1 MKKRMVIDIMN
12 LYEYKEIL
20 ENINII
26 VIFSIPII
34 SLILYTLNQRK
45 VMLLEFAIYIGELFI
60 YLYLNRYIIIGNI
73 NLISMILIL
82 KFIIILTIKEKLKIN
97 NFLYK
102 FILILGLLYIWNIK
116 VEYSILI
123 NIILNIILLKY
134 SIIDCIKVFNKELL
148 DNKHDLNEKKL
159 YIKEVKKK
167 IKSEKELQ
175 KNYKDEILGVSNK
188 IGKSIEESDIPIF
201 ILDINKEFIYS
212 NESFNQQMEDYK
224 EDRIDIS
231 KYLQFKFP
239 KYKNLIDEIKKVAT
253 ESRGSLNI
261 KSYDGKI
268 YRLGCTTDT
277 IDERPVIICILKDIT
292 QTTLIQNKLEESENM
307 YKNLM
312 DVLNEGVIIHDDK
325 NIKYIN
331 DKGLEIL
338 DINISEKEIY
348 IEDIKNTVS
357 KKFKER
363 FLSNI
368 QLVISE
374 KEEKVINKIELING
388 RIVELVTTNIKLNEE
403 DLLISIVIDIT
414 ELENTI
420 MNIEQSEKTYKLLL
434 QTLPEGI
441 VIVNPTTNKHIYR
454 NEASIRMLKTIGLDK
469 LNESI
474 KTYLKEENYGEFRRF
489 TVDKLNNIDISIAI
503 VKREEEGTLIVVFRM
518 LDCEFKTIQ
527 LEKELNR
534 IKEKN
539 KFKTEFLSNVAYDI
553 KKPINTIFEANNNLI
568 ESKGKYK
575 SENINNHTRL
585 VKQNCYRLIK
595 LLNNVEYVSRIDNG
609 TCTLELR
616 KCDIVKLLENI
627 VKISRAYTDKKG
639 IDISFKSDVNKKI
652 LVLDTDKV
660 EKIILSILSN
670 AIKFTDTGGKIDIN
684 LYIENEQVC
693 ISIKDTGIGIPKDKT
708 EIIFENF
715 EQLDTTLSRGCEG
728 TGMGLSVVKKLANL
742 NNIKIDVESE
752 LNKGSE
758 FKIILPNN
766 ILSKNIK
773 LQDKFTQ
780 NEKIEIEFSDIYL
793 NLTS

>member
-1 MKKRMVIDIMN
+1 MVINIMN
-12 LYEYKEIL
+12 LYKYKEIL

-34 SLILYTLNQRK
+34 SLILYTLNKRK
-45 VMLLEFAIYIGELFI
+45 VMILENLIYIGEFFI
-60 YLYLNRYIIIGNI
+60 YLYLNSYIIIGNI
-73 NLISMILIL
+73 NLISVILIL
-82 KFIIILTIKEKLKIN
+82 KFVIILTLKEKLKIN

-102 FILILGLLYIWNIK
+102 FILILGLLYICNIK

-123 NIILNIILLKY
+123 NIILNIIILKC
-134 SIIDCIKVFNKELL
+134 SIIDCIKLFNKELL
-148 DNKHDLNEKKL
+148 DNRHDLNQKKS

-188 IGKSIEESDIPIF
+188 ISKSIEESDIPIF
-201 ILDINKEFIYS
+201 ILDINKKFIYS
-212 NESFNQQMEDYK
+212 NEAFNMLIQDYK
-224 EDRIDIS
+224 NKENRIDIS

-239 KYKNLIDEIKKVAT
+239 KYKNLMDEIKKIAT
-253 ESRGSLNI
+253 EARGNLNI

-268 YRLGCTTDT
+268 YRLECITDI
-277 IDERPVIICILKDIT
+277 IDERPVIVCILKDIT

-312 DVLNEGVIIHDDK
+312 DVLNEGVIIHDNK

-338 DINISEKEIY
+338 DINIGKKEIF
-348 IEDIKNTVS
+348 IEDIKNIVS
-357 KKFKER
+357 KKFREK

-368 QLVISE
+368 QLVISR

-388 RIVELVTTNIKLNEE
+388 RIVELVTTNIKLNDE

-441 VIVNPTTNKHIYR
+441 VIVNPTTKKHIYR
-454 NEASIRMLKTIGLDK
+454 NEASIRMLKTIGLEK

-474 KTYLKEENYGEFRRF
+474 KTYLKEENYGNFRRF
-489 TVDKLNNIDISIAI
+489 TIDKLNNVDISLAI
-503 VKREEEGTLIVVFRM
+503 VKREEEGSLIVVFRM
-518 LDCEFKTIQ
+518 LDCEFKSIQ

-553 KKPINTIFEANNNLI
+553 KKPINKIFETNNNLI
-568 ESKGKYK
+568 ENKGKYN

-585 VKQNCYRLIK
+585 VKQNCYRLIR
-595 LLNNVEYVSRIDNG
+595 LLSNVEYVSRIDNG

-616 KCDIVKLLENI
+616 KCDIVKLVENI
-627 VKISRAYTDKKG
+627 VKISKTYTDKKG
-639 IDISFKSDVNKKI
+639 IDISFKSEVNKKI
-652 LVLDTDKV
+652 LSLDIDKV
-660 EKIILSILSN
+660 EKIILNILSN

-684 LYIENEQVC
+684 LYMQNEQVC

-708 EIIFENF
+708 EVIFENF

-742 NNIKIDVESE
+742 NNIKINVESE

-758 FKIILPNN
+758 FIITLPNN
-766 ILSKNIK
+766 IVSKNIK
-773 LQDKFTQ
+773 LQDKFAQ
-780 NEKIEIEFSDIYL
+780 DEKIDIEFSDIYL

>member
-1 MKKRMVIDIMN
+1 MN
-12 LYEYKEIL
+12 LYKYKEIL

-34 SLILYTLNQRK
+34 SLILYTLNKRK
-45 VMLLEFAIYIGELFI
+45 VMILENLIYIGEFFI
-60 YLYLNRYIIIGNI
+60 YLYLNSYIIIGNI

-82 KFIIILTIKEKLKIN
+82 KFVIILTLKEKLKIN

-102 FILILGLLYIWNIK
+102 FILILGLLYVCNIK

-123 NIILNIILLKY
+123 NIILNIIILKC
-134 SIIDCIKVFNKELL
+134 SIIDCIKLFNKELL
-148 DNKHDLNEKKL
+148 DNRHDLNQKKS

-188 IGKSIEESDIPIF
+188 ISKSIEESDISIF
-201 ILDINKEFIYS
+201 ILDINKKFIYS
-212 NESFNQQMEDYK
+212 NEAFNMLIQDYK
-224 EDRIDIS
+224 NKENRIDIS

-239 KYKNLIDEIKKVAT
+239 KYKNLMDEIKKIVT
-253 ESRGSLNI
+253 EARGNLNI

-268 YRLGCTTDT
+268 YRLECITDI
-277 IDERPVIICILKDIT
+277 IDERPVIVCILKDIT

-312 DVLNEGVIIHDDK
+312 DVLNEGVIIHDNK

-338 DINISEKEIY
+338 DINIGKKEIF
-348 IEDIKNTVS
+348 IEDIKNIVS
-357 KKFKER
+357 KKFREK

-368 QLVISE
+368 QLVISR

-388 RIVELVTTNIKLNEE
+388 RIVELVTTNIKLNDE

-441 VIVNPTTNKHIYR
+441 VIVNPTTKKHIYR
-454 NEASIRMLKTIGLDK
+454 NEASIRMLKTIGLEK

-474 KTYLKEENYGEFRRF
+474 KTYLKEENYGNFRRF
-489 TVDKLNNIDISIAI
+489 TIDKLNNVDISLAI
-503 VKREEEGTLIVVFRM
+503 VKREEEGSLIVVFRM
-518 LDCEFKTIQ
+518 LDCEFKSIQ

-553 KKPINTIFEANNNLI
+553 KKPINKIFETNNNLI
-568 ESKGKYK
+568 ENKGKYN

-585 VKQNCYRLIK
+585 VKQNCYRLIR
-595 LLNNVEYVSRIDNG
+595 LLNNIEYVSRIDNG

-627 VKISRAYTDKKG
+627 VKISKTYTDKKG
-639 IDISFKSDVNKKI
+639 IDISFKSEVNKKI
-652 LVLDTDKV
+652 LSLDIDKV
-660 EKIILSILSN
+660 EKIILNILSN
-670 AIKFTDTGGKIDIN
+670 AIKFTDTGGRIDIN
-684 LYIENEQVC
+684 LYMENEQVC

-708 EIIFENF
+708 EVIFENF

-742 NNIKIDVESE
+742 NNIKINVESE

-758 FKIILPNN
+758 FIITLPNN
-766 ILSKNIK
+766 IVSKNIK
-773 LQDKFTQ
+773 LQDKFAQ
-780 NEKIEIEFSDIYL
+780 DEKIDIEFSDIYL

>member
-1 MKKRMVIDIMN
+1 MN
-12 LYEYKEIL
+12 LYKYKEIL

-34 SLILYTLNQRK
+34 SLILYTLNKRK
-45 VMLLEFAIYIGELFI
+45 VMILENLIYIGEFFI
-60 YLYLNRYIIIGNI
+60 YLYLNSYIIIGNI
-73 NLISMILIL
+73 NLISVILIL
-82 KFIIILTIKEKLKIN
+82 KFVIILTLKEKLKIN

-102 FILILGLLYIWNIK
+102 FILILGLLYVCNIK

-123 NIILNIILLKY
+123 NIILNIIILKC
-134 SIIDCIKVFNKELL
+134 SIIDCIKLFNKELL
-148 DNKHDLNEKKL
+148 DNRHDLNQKKS

-188 IGKSIEESDIPIF
+188 ISKSIEESDIPIF
-201 ILDINKEFIYS
+201 ILDINKKFIYS
-212 NESFNQQMEDYK
+212 NEAFNMLIQDYK
-224 EDRIDIS
+224 NKENRIDIS

-239 KYKNLIDEIKKVAT
+239 KYKNLMDEIKKIAT
-253 ESRGSLNI
+253 EARGNLNI

-268 YRLGCTTDT
+268 YRLECITDI
-277 IDERPVIICILKDIT
+277 IDERPVIVCILKDIT

-312 DVLNEGVIIHDDK
+312 DVLNEGVIIHDNK

-338 DINISEKEIY
+338 DINIGKKEIF
-348 IEDIKNTVS
+348 IEDIKNIVS
-357 KKFKER
+357 KKFREK

-368 QLVISE
+368 QLVISR

-388 RIVELVTTNIKLNEE
+388 RIVELVTTNIKLNDE

-441 VIVNPTTNKHIYR
+441 VIVNPTTKKHIYR
-454 NEASIRMLKTIGLDK
+454 NEASIRMLKTIGLEK

-474 KTYLKEENYGEFRRF
+474 KTYLKEENYGNFRRF
-489 TVDKLNNIDISIAI
+489 TIDKLNNVDISLAI
-503 VKREEEGTLIVVFRM
+503 VKREEEGSLIVVFRM
-518 LDCEFKTIQ
+518 LDCEFKSTQ

-553 KKPINTIFEANNNLI
+553 KKPINKIFETNNNLI
-568 ESKGKYK
+568 ENKGKYN

-585 VKQNCYRLIK
+585 VKQNCYRLIR
-595 LLNNVEYVSRIDNG
+595 LLSNVEYVSRIDNG

-627 VKISRAYTDKKG
+627 VKISKTYTDKKG
-639 IDISFKSDVNKKI
+639 IDISFKSEVNKKI
-652 LVLDTDKV
+652 LYLDIDKV
-660 EKIILSILSN
+660 EKIILNILSN
-670 AIKFTDTGGKIDIN
+670 AIKFTDTGGRIDIN
-684 LYIENEQVC
+684 LYMENEQVC

-708 EIIFENF
+708 EVIFENF

-742 NNIKIDVESE
+742 NNIKINVESE

-758 FKIILPNN
+758 FIITLPNN
-766 ILSKNIK
+766 IVSKNIK
-773 LQDKFTQ
+773 LQDKFAQ
-780 NEKIEIEFSDIYL
+780 DEKIDIEFSDIYL

>member
-1 MKKRMVIDIMN
+1 MVINIMN
-12 LYEYKEIL
+12 LYKYKEIL

-34 SLILYTLNQRK
+34 SLILYTLNKRK
-45 VMLLEFAIYIGELFI
+45 VMILENLIYIGEFFI
-60 YLYLNRYIIIGNI
+60 YLYLNSYIIIGNI

-82 KFIIILTIKEKLKIN
+82 KFVIILTLKEKLKIN

-102 FILILGLLYIWNIK
+102 FILILGLLYVCNIK

-123 NIILNIILLKY
+123 NIILNIIILKC
-134 SIIDCIKVFNKELL
+134 SIIDCIKLFNKELL
-148 DNKHDLNEKKL
+148 DNRHDLNQKKS

-188 IGKSIEESDIPIF
+188 ISKSIEESDIPIF
-201 ILDINKEFIYS
+201 ILDINKKFIYS
-212 NESFNQQMEDYK
+212 NEAFNMLIQDYK
-224 EDRIDIS
+224 NKENRIDIS

-239 KYKNLIDEIKKVAT
+239 KYKNLMDEIKKIAT
-253 ESRGSLNI
+253 EARGNLNI

-268 YRLGCTTDT
+268 YRLECITDI
-277 IDERPVIICILKDIT
+277 IDERPVIVCILKDIT

-312 DVLNEGVIIHDDK
+312 DVLNEGVIIHDNK

-338 DINISEKEIY
+338 DINIGKKEIF
-348 IEDIKNTVS
+348 IEDIKNIVS
-357 KKFKER
+357 KKFREK

-368 QLVISE
+368 QLVISR

-388 RIVELVTTNIKLNEE
+388 RIVELVTTNIKLNAE

-441 VIVNPTTNKHIYR
+441 VIVNPTTKKHIYR
-454 NEASIRMLKTIGLDK
+454 NEASIRMLKTIGLEK

-474 KTYLKEENYGEFRRF
+474 KTYLKEENYGNFRRF
-489 TVDKLNNIDISIAI
+489 TIDKLNNVDISLAI
-503 VKREEEGTLIVVFRM
+503 VKREEEGSLIVVFRM
-518 LDCEFKTIQ
+518 LDCEFKSIQ

-553 KKPINTIFEANNNLI
+553 KKPINKIFETNNNLI
-568 ESKGKYK
+568 ENKGKYN

-585 VKQNCYRLIK
+585 VKQNCYRLIR
-595 LLNNVEYVSRIDNG
+595 LLNNIEYVSRIDNG

-627 VKISRAYTDKKG
+627 VKISKTYTDKKG
-639 IDISFKSDVNKKI
+639 IDISFKSEVNKKI
-652 LVLDTDKV
+652 LSLDIDKV
-660 EKIILSILSN
+660 EKIILNILSN

-684 LYIENEQVC
+684 LYMQNEQVC

-708 EIIFENF
+708 EVIFENF

-742 NNIKIDVESE
+742 NNIKINVESE

-758 FKIILPNN
+758 FIITLPNN
-766 ILSKNIK
+766 IVSKNIK
-773 LQDKFTQ
+773 LQDKFAQ
-780 NEKIEIEFSDIYL
+780 DEKIDIEFSDIYL

>member
-1 MKKRMVIDIMN
+1 MN
-12 LYEYKEIL
+12 LYKYKEIL

-34 SLILYTLNQRK
+34 SLILYTLNKRK
-45 VMLLEFAIYIGELFI
+45 VMILENLIYIGEFFI

-82 KFIIILTIKEKLKIN
+82 KFVIILTLKEKLKIN

-102 FILILGLLYIWNIK
+102 FILILGLLYVCNIK

-123 NIILNIILLKY
+123 NIILNIIILKC
-134 SIIDCIKVFNKELL
+134 SIIDCIKLFNKELL
-148 DNKHDLNEKKL
+148 DNRHDLNQKKS

-188 IGKSIEESDIPIF
+188 ISKSIEESDIPIF
-201 ILDINKEFIYS
+201 ILDINKKFIYS
-212 NESFNQQMEDYK
+212 NEAFNMLIQDYK
-224 EDRIDIS
+224 NKENRIDIS

-239 KYKNLIDEIKKVAT
+239 KYKNLMDEIKKIVT
-253 ESRGSLNI
+253 EARGNLNI

-268 YRLGCTTDT
+268 YRLECITDI
-277 IDERPVIICILKDIT
+277 IDERLVIVCILKDIT

-312 DVLNEGVIIHDDK
+312 DVLNEGVIIHDNK

-338 DINISEKEIY
+338 DINISKKEIF
-348 IEDIKNTVS
+348 IEDIKNIVS
-357 KKFKER
+357 KKFREK

-368 QLVISE
+368 QLVISR

-388 RIVELVTTNIKLNEE
+388 RIVELVTTNIKLNAE

-441 VIVNPTTNKHIYR
+441 VIVNPTTKKHIYR
-454 NEASIRMLKTIGLDK
+454 NEASIRMLKTIGLEK

-474 KTYLKEENYGEFRRF
+474 KTYLKEENYGNFRRF
-489 TVDKLNNIDISIAI
+489 TIDKLNNVDISLAI
-503 VKREEEGTLIVVFRM
+503 VKREEEGSLIVVFRM
-518 LDCEFKTIQ
+518 LDCEFKSIQ

-553 KKPINTIFEANNNLI
+553 KKPINKIFETNNNLI
-568 ESKGKYK
+568 ENKGKYN

-585 VKQNCYRLIK
+585 VKQNCYRLIR
-595 LLNNVEYVSRIDNG
+595 LLNNIEYVSRIDNG

-627 VKISRAYTDKKG
+627 VKISKTYTDKKG
-639 IDISFKSDVNKKI
+639 IDISFKSEVNKKI
-652 LVLDTDKV
+652 LSLDIDKV
-660 EKIILSILSN
+660 EKIILNILSN
-670 AIKFTDTGGKIDIN
+670 AIKFTDTGGRIDIN
-684 LYIENEQVC
+684 LYMENEQVC

-708 EIIFENF
+708 EVIFENF

-742 NNIKIDVESE
+742 NNIKINVESE

-758 FKIILPNN
+758 FIITLPNN
-766 ILSKNIK
+766 IVSKNIK
-773 LQDKFTQ
+773 LQDKFAQ
-780 NEKIEIEFSDIYL
+780 DEKIDIEFSDIYL

>member
-1 MKKRMVIDIMN
+1 MVINIMN
-12 LYEYKEIL
+12 LYKYKEIL

-34 SLILYTLNQRK
+34 SLILYTLNKRK
-45 VMLLEFAIYIGELFI
+45 VMILENLIYIGEFFI
-60 YLYLNRYIIIGNI
+60 YLYLNSYIIIGNI
-73 NLISMILIL
+73 NLIIMILIL
-82 KFIIILTIKEKLKIN
+82 KFVIILTLKEKLKIN

-102 FILILGLLYIWNIK
+102 FILILGLLYVCNIK

-123 NIILNIILLKY
+123 NIILNIIILKC
-134 SIIDCIKVFNKELL
+134 SIIDCIKLFNKELL
-148 DNKHDLNEKKL
+148 DNRHDLNQKKS

-188 IGKSIEESDIPIF
+188 ISKSIEESDIPIF
-201 ILDINKEFIYS
+201 ILDINKKFIYS
-212 NESFNQQMEDYK
+212 NEAFNMLIQDYK
-224 EDRIDIS
+224 NKENRIDIS

-239 KYKNLIDEIKKVAT
+239 KYKNLMDEIKKIAT
-253 ESRGSLNI
+253 EARGNLNI

-268 YRLGCTTDT
+268 YRLECITDI
-277 IDERPVIICILKDIT
+277 IDERPVIVCILKDIT

-312 DVLNEGVIIHDDK
+312 DVLNEGVIIHDNK

-338 DINISEKEIY
+338 DINIGKKEIF
-348 IEDIKNTVS
+348 IEDIKNIVS
-357 KKFKER
+357 KKFREK

-368 QLVISE
+368 QLVISR

-388 RIVELVTTNIKLNEE
+388 RIVELVTTNIKLNDE

-441 VIVNPTTNKHIYR
+441 VIVNPTTKKHIYR
-454 NEASIRMLKTIGLDK
+454 NEASIRMLKTIGLEK

-474 KTYLKEENYGEFRRF
+474 KTYLKEENYGNFRRF
-489 TVDKLNNIDISIAI
+489 TIDKLNNVDISLAI
-503 VKREEEGTLIVVFRM
+503 VKREEEGSLIVVFRM
-518 LDCEFKTIQ
+518 LDCEFKSIQ

-553 KKPINTIFEANNNLI
+553 KKPINKIFETNNNLI
-568 ESKGKYK
+568 ENKGKYN

-585 VKQNCYRLIK
+585 VKQNCYRLIR
-595 LLNNVEYVSRIDNG
+595 LLNNIEYVSRIDNG

-627 VKISRAYTDKKG
+627 VKISKTYTDKKG
-639 IDISFKSDVNKKI
+639 IDISFKSEVNKKI
-652 LVLDTDKV
+652 LSLDIDKV
-660 EKIILSILSN
+660 EKIILNILSN
-670 AIKFTDTGGKIDIN
+670 AIKFTDTGGRIDIN
-684 LYIENEQVC
+684 LYMENEQVC

-708 EIIFENF
+708 EVIFENF

-742 NNIKIDVESE
+742 NNIKINVESE

-758 FKIILPNN
+758 FIITLPNN
-766 ILSKNIK
+766 IVSKNIK
-773 LQDKFTQ
+773 LQDKFAQ
-780 NEKIEIEFSDIYL
+780 DEKIDIEFSDIYL

>member
-1 MKKRMVIDIMN
+1 MN
-12 LYEYKEIL
+12 LYKYKEIL

-26 VIFSIPII
+26 VIFSLPII
-34 SLILYTLNQRK
+34 SLILYTLNKRK
-45 VMLLEFAIYIGELFI
+45 VMILENLIYIGEFFI
-60 YLYLNRYIIIGNI
+60 YLYLNSYIIIGNI

-82 KFIIILTIKEKLKIN
+82 KFVIILTLKEKLKIN

-102 FILILGLLYIWNIK
+102 FILILGLLYVCNIK

-123 NIILNIILLKY
+123 NIILNIIILKC
-134 SIIDCIKVFNKELL
+134 SIIDCIKLFNKELL
-148 DNKHDLNEKKL
+148 DNRHDLNQKKS

-188 IGKSIEESDIPIF
+188 ISKSIEESDIPIF
-201 ILDINKEFIYS
+201 ILDINKKFIYS
-212 NESFNQQMEDYK
+212 NEAFNMLIQDYK
-224 EDRIDIS
+224 NKENRIDIS

-239 KYKNLIDEIKKVAT
+239 KYKNLMDEIKKIVT
-253 ESRGSLNI
+253 EARGNLNI

-268 YRLGCTTDT
+268 YRLECITDI
-277 IDERPVIICILKDIT
+277 IDERLVIVCILKDIT

-312 DVLNEGVIIHDDK
+312 DVLNEGVIIHDNK

-338 DINISEKEIY
+338 DINISKKEIF
-348 IEDIKNTVS
+348 IEDIKNIVS
-357 KKFKER
+357 KKFREK

-368 QLVISE
+368 QLVISR

-388 RIVELVTTNIKLNEE
+388 RIVELVTTNIKLNAE

-441 VIVNPTTNKHIYR
+441 VIVNPTTKKHIYR
-454 NEASIRMLKTIGLDK
+454 NEASIRMLKTIGLEK

-474 KTYLKEENYGEFRRF
+474 KTYLKEENYGNFRRF
-489 TVDKLNNIDISIAI
+489 TIDKLNNVDISLAI
-503 VKREEEGTLIVVFRM
+503 VKREEEGSLIVVFRM
-518 LDCEFKTIQ
+518 LDCEFKSIQ

-553 KKPINTIFEANNNLI
+553 KKPINKIFETNNNLI
-568 ESKGKYK
+568 ENKGKYN

-585 VKQNCYRLIK
+585 VKQNCYRLIR
-595 LLNNVEYVSRIDNG
+595 LLNNIEYVSRIDNG

-627 VKISRAYTDKKG
+627 VKISKTYTDKKG
-639 IDISFKSDVNKKI
+639 IDISFKSEVNKKI
-652 LVLDTDKV
+652 LSLDIDKV
-660 EKIILSILSN
+660 EKIILNILSN
-670 AIKFTDTGGKIDIN
+670 AIKFTDTGGRIDIN
-684 LYIENEQVC
+684 LYMENEQVC

-708 EIIFENF
+708 EVIFENF

-742 NNIKIDVESE
+742 NNIKINVESE

-758 FKIILPNN
+758 FIITLPNN
-766 ILSKNIK
+766 IVSKNIK
-773 LQDKFTQ
+773 LQDKFAQ
-780 NEKIEIEFSDIYL
+780 DEKIDIEFSDIYL

>member
-1 MKKRMVIDIMN
+1 MVINIMN
-12 LYEYKEIL
+12 LYKYKEIL

-34 SLILYTLNQRK
+34 SLILYTLNKRK
-45 VMLLEFAIYIGELFI
+45 VMILENLIYIGEFFI
-60 YLYLNRYIIIGNI
+60 YLYLNSYIIIGNI

-82 KFIIILTIKEKLKIN
+82 KFVIILTLKEKLKIN

-102 FILILGLLYIWNIK
+102 FILILGLLYVCNIK

-123 NIILNIILLKY
+123 NIILNIIILKC
-134 SIIDCIKVFNKELL
+134 SIIDCIKLFNKELL
-148 DNKHDLNEKKL
+148 DNRHDLNQKKS

-188 IGKSIEESDIPIF
+188 ISKSIEESDIPIF
-201 ILDINKEFIYS
+201 ILDINKKFIYS
-212 NESFNQQMEDYK
+212 NEAFNMLIQDYK
-224 EDRIDIS
+224 NKENRIDIS

-239 KYKNLIDEIKKVAT
+239 KYKNLMDEIKKIAT
-253 ESRGSLNI
+253 EARGNLNI

-268 YRLGCTTDT
+268 YRLECITDI
-277 IDERPVIICILKDIT
+277 IDERLVIVCILKDIT

-312 DVLNEGVIIHDDK
+312 DVLNEGVIIHDNK

-338 DINISEKEIY
+338 DINIGKKEIF
-348 IEDIKNTVS
+348 IEDIKNIVS
-357 KKFKER
+357 KKFREK

-368 QLVISE
+368 QLVISR

-388 RIVELVTTNIKLNEE
+388 RIVELVTTNIKLNAE

-441 VIVNPTTNKHIYR
+441 VIVNPTTKKHIYR
-454 NEASIRMLKTIGLDK
+454 NEASIRMLKTIGLEK

-474 KTYLKEENYGEFRRF
+474 KTYLKEENYGNFRRF
-489 TVDKLNNIDISIAI
+489 TIDKLNNVDISLAI
-503 VKREEEGTLIVVFRM
+503 VKREEEGSLIVVFRM
-518 LDCEFKTIQ
+518 LDCEFKSIQ

-553 KKPINTIFEANNNLI
+553 KKPINKIFETNNNLI
-568 ESKGKYK
+568 ENKGKYN

-585 VKQNCYRLIK
+585 VKQNCYRLIR
-595 LLNNVEYVSRIDNG
+595 LLNNIEYVSRIDNG

-627 VKISRAYTDKKG
+627 VKISKTYTDKKG
-639 IDISFKSDVNKKI
+639 IDISFKSEVNKKI
-652 LVLDTDKV
+652 LSLDIDKV
-660 EKIILSILSN
+660 EKIILNILSN
-670 AIKFTDTGGKIDIN
+670 AIKFTDTGGRIDIN
-684 LYIENEQVC
+684 LYMENEQVC

-708 EIIFENF
+708 EVIFENF

-742 NNIKIDVESE
+742 NNIKINVESE

-758 FKIILPNN
+758 FIITLPNN
-766 ILSKNIK
+766 IVSKNIK
-773 LQDKFTQ
+773 LQDKFAQ
-780 NEKIEIEFSDIYL
+780 DEKIDIEFSDIYL

>member
-1 MKKRMVIDIMN
+1 MN
-12 LYEYKEIL
+12 LYKYKEIL

-34 SLILYTLNQRK
+34 SLILYTLNKRK
-45 VMLLEFAIYIGELFI
+45 VMILENLIYIGEFFI
-60 YLYLNRYIIIGNI
+60 YLYLNSYIIIGNI

-82 KFIIILTIKEKLKIN
+82 KFVIILTLKEKLKIN

-102 FILILGLLYIWNIK
+102 FILILGLLYVCNIK

-123 NIILNIILLKY
+123 NIILNIIILKC
-134 SIIDCIKVFNKELL
+134 SIIDCIKLFNKELL
-148 DNKHDLNEKKL
+148 DNRHDLNQKKS

-188 IGKSIEESDIPIF
+188 ISKSIEESDIPIF
-201 ILDINKEFIYS
+201 ILDINKKFIYS
-212 NESFNQQMEDYK
+212 NEAFNMLIQDYK
-224 EDRIDIS
+224 NKENRIDIS

-239 KYKNLIDEIKKVAT
+239 KYKNLMDEIKKIVT
-253 ESRGSLNI
+253 EARGNLNI

-268 YRLGCTTDT
+268 YRLECITDI
-277 IDERPVIICILKDIT
+277 IDERLVIVCILKDIT

-312 DVLNEGVIIHDDK
+312 DVLNEGVIIHDNK

-331 DKGLEIL
+331 DKGLGIL
-338 DINISEKEIY
+338 DINISKKEIF
-348 IEDIKNTVS
+348 IEDIKNIVS
-357 KKFKER
+357 KKFREK

-368 QLVISE
+368 QLVISR

-388 RIVELVTTNIKLNEE
+388 RIVELVTTNIKLNAE

-441 VIVNPTTNKHIYR
+441 VIVNPTTKKHIYR
-454 NEASIRMLKTIGLDK
+454 NEASIRMLKTIGLEK

-474 KTYLKEENYGEFRRF
+474 KNYLKEENYGNFRRF
-489 TVDKLNNIDISIAI
+489 TIDKLNNVDISLAI
-503 VKREEEGTLIVVFRM
+503 VKREEEGSLIVVFRM
-518 LDCEFKTIQ
+518 LDCEFKSIQ

-553 KKPINTIFEANNNLI
+553 KKPINKIFETNNNLI
-568 ESKGKYK
+568 ENKGKYN

-585 VKQNCYRLIK
+585 VKQNCYRLIR
-595 LLNNVEYVSRIDNG
+595 LLNNIEYVSRIDNG

-627 VKISRAYTDKKG
+627 VKISKTYTDKKG
-639 IDISFKSDVNKKI
+639 IDISFKSEVNKKI
-652 LVLDTDKV
+652 LSLDIDKV
-660 EKIILSILSN
+660 EKIILNILSN
-670 AIKFTDTGGKIDIN
+670 AIKFTDTGGRIDIN
-684 LYIENEQVC
+684 LYMENEQVC

-708 EIIFENF
+708 EVIFENF

-742 NNIKIDVESE
+742 NNIKINVESE

-758 FKIILPNN
+758 FIITLPNN
-766 ILSKNIK
+766 IVSKNIK
-773 LQDKFTQ
+773 LQDKFAQ
-780 NEKIEIEFSDIYL
+780 DEKIDIEFSDIYL

>member
-1 MKKRMVIDIMN
+1 MN
-12 LYEYKEIL
+12 LYKYKEII

-34 SLILYTLNQRK
+34 SLVLYKLNQRK
-45 VMLLEFAIYIGELFI
+45 MMLLEFMIYIGELIVYI
-60 YLYLNRYIIIGNI
+60 YLNSYIIIGNI
-73 NLISMILIL
+73 KLISIMLTLKFTIILIA
-82 KFIIILTIKEKLKIN
+82 KEKLKFN
-97 NFLYK
+97 NFLHK
-102 FILILGLLYIWNIK
+102 FILILGLLYICNIK
-116 VEYSILI
+116 VEHSILI
-123 NIILNIILLKY
+123 NIILNIIILKY
-134 SIIDCIKVFNKELL
+134 SIIDYIKVFNKELL
-148 DNKHDLNEKKL
+148 NNKYDLNQKKA
-159 YIKEVKKK
+159 YIKETKKQL
-167 IKSEKELQ
+167 KSEKEFQ
-175 KNYKDEILGVSNK
+175 KNYKDEILGVSHK
-188 IGKSIEESDIPIF
+188 INKSIEESDIPIF
-201 ILDINKEFIYS
+201 ILNINKEFIYS
-212 NESFNQQMEDYK
+212 NEPFNKLIEGYENK
-224 EDRIDIS
+224 GNSIDIS

-239 KYKNLIDEIKKVAT
+239 NYQNLIDEIKKVAT

-261 KSYDGKI
+261 KSYDKKI
-268 YRLGCTTDT
+268 YRLECTIDT
-277 IDERPVIICILKDIT
+277 IDEKSVIICILKDIT
-292 QTTLIQNKLEESENM
+292 QTTLIQNKLEESEKM

-312 DVLNEGVIIHDDK
+312 DVLNEGVIIHDSK

-331 DKGLEIL
+331 DKGLDIL
-338 DINISEKEIY
+338 GINISKKEIS
-348 IEDIKNTVS
+348 IEDIKSIIS
-357 KKFKER
+357 KKFRER

-374 KEEKVINKIELING
+374 KEEKIINKIELING
-388 RIVELVTTNIKLNEE
+388 RIIELVTTNIKLNEE

-414 ELENTI
+414 ELETTI
-420 MNIEQSEKTYKLLL
+420 MNIEQSEKTYKLLI

-441 VIVNPTTNKHIYR
+441 VIVNPMTNKHIYR

-489 TVDKLNNIDISIAI
+489 TIDKLNNIDISLAI
-503 VKREEEGTLIVVFRM
+503 VKRKEEGTLIVVFRM
-518 LDCEFKTIQ
+518 LDYEFKSMK
-527 LEKELNR
+527 LEKELN
-534 IKEKN
+534 IMKEKN

-553 KKPINTIFEANNNLI
+553 KKPINTIFETNNNLI
-568 ESKGKYK
+568 KNKVKYN

-595 LLNNVEYVSRIDNG
+595 LLNNIEYVSRVDNG

-627 VKISRAYTDKKG
+627 VKISREYTDRKG
-639 IDISFKSDVNKKI
+639 IDISFKSELNKKI
-652 LVLDTDKV
+652 LVLDTEKV
-660 EKIILSILSN
+660 EKIILNILSN
-670 AIKFTDTGGKIDIN
+670 AIKFTNVGGKIDIN

-693 ISIKDTGIGIPKDKT
+693 ISIKDTGIGIPKDKI
-708 EIIFENF
+708 EVIFENF
-715 EQLDTTLSRGCEG
+715 EQIDTTLSRGCEG

-742 NNIKIDVESE
+742 NNINISVESE

>member
-1 MKKRMVIDIMN
+1 MN
-12 LYEYKEIL
+12 LYKYKEIL

-34 SLILYTLNQRK
+34 SLILYTLNKRK
-45 VMLLEFAIYIGELFI
+45 VMILENLIYIGEFFI
-60 YLYLNRYIIIGNI
+60 YLYLNSYIIIGNI

-82 KFIIILTIKEKLKIN
+82 KFVIILTLKEKLKIN

-102 FILILGLLYIWNIK
+102 FILILGLLYVCNIK

-123 NIILNIILLKY
+123 NIILNIIILKC
-134 SIIDCIKVFNKELL
+134 SIIDCIKLSNKELL
-148 DNKHDLNEKKL
+148 DNRHDLNQKKS

-188 IGKSIEESDIPIF
+188 ISKSIEESDIPIF
-201 ILDINKEFIYS
+201 ILDINKKFIYS
-212 NESFNQQMEDYK
+212 NEAFNMLIQDYK
-224 EDRIDIS
+224 NKENRIDIS

-239 KYKNLIDEIKKVAT
+239 KYKNLMDEIKKIVT
-253 ESRGSLNI
+253 EARGNLNI

-268 YRLGCTTDT
+268 YRLECITDI
-277 IDERPVIICILKDIT
+277 IDERLVIVCILKDIT

-312 DVLNEGVIIHDDK
+312 DVLNEGVIIHDNK

-338 DINISEKEIY
+338 DINIGKKEIF
-348 IEDIKNTVS
+348 IEDIKNIVS
-357 KKFKER
+357 KKFREK

-368 QLVISE
+368 QLVISR

-388 RIVELVTTNIKLNEE
+388 RIVELVTTNIKLNDE

-441 VIVNPTTNKHIYR
+441 VIVNPTTKKHIYR
-454 NEASIRMLKTIGLDK
+454 NEASIRMLKTIGLEK

-474 KTYLKEENYGEFRRF
+474 KTYLKEENYGNFRRF
-489 TVDKLNNIDISIAI
+489 TIDKLNNVDISLAI
-503 VKREEEGTLIVVFRM
+503 VKREEEGSLIVVFRM
-518 LDCEFKTIQ
+518 LDCEFKSIQ

-553 KKPINTIFEANNNLI
+553 KKPINKIFETNNNLI
-568 ESKGKYK
+568 ENKGKYN

-585 VKQNCYRLIK
+585 VKQNCYRLIR
-595 LLNNVEYVSRIDNG
+595 LLNNIEYVSRIDNG

-627 VKISRAYTDKKG
+627 VKISKTYTDKKG
-639 IDISFKSDVNKKI
+639 IDISFKSEVNKKI
-652 LVLDTDKV
+652 LSLDIDKV
-660 EKIILSILSN
+660 EKIILNILSN
-670 AIKFTDTGGKIDIN
+670 AIKFTDTGGRIDIN
-684 LYIENEQVC
+684 LYMENEQVC

-708 EIIFENF
+708 EVIFENF

-742 NNIKIDVESE
+742 NNIKINVESE

-758 FKIILPNN
+758 FIITLPNN
-766 ILSKNIK
+766 IVSKNIK
-773 LQDKFTQ
+773 LQDKFAQ
-780 NEKIEIEFSDIYL
+780 DEKIDIEFSDIYL

>member
-1 MKKRMVIDIMN
+1 MVINIMN
-12 LYEYKEIL
+12 LYKYKEIL

-34 SLILYTLNQRK
+34 SLILYTLNKRK
-45 VMLLEFAIYIGELFI
+45 VMILENLIYIGEFFI
-60 YLYLNRYIIIGNI
+60 YLYLNSYIIIGNI
-73 NLISMILIL
+73 NLISVILIL
-82 KFIIILTIKEKLKIN
+82 KFVIILTLKEKLKIN

-102 FILILGLLYIWNIK
+102 FILILGLLYVCNIK

-123 NIILNIILLKY
+123 NIILNIIILKC
-134 SIIDCIKVFNKELL
+134 SIIDCIKLFNKELL
-148 DNKHDLNEKKL
+148 DNRHDLNQKKS

-188 IGKSIEESDIPIF
+188 ISKSIEESDIPIF
-201 ILDINKEFIYS
+201 ILDINKKFIYS
-212 NESFNQQMEDYK
+212 NEAFNMLIQDYK
-224 EDRIDIS
+224 NKENRIDIS

-239 KYKNLIDEIKKVAT
+239 KYKNLMDEIKKIAT
-253 ESRGSLNI
+253 EARGNLNI

-268 YRLGCTTDT
+268 YRLECITDI
-277 IDERPVIICILKDIT
+277 IDERPVIVCILKDIT

-312 DVLNEGVIIHDDK
+312 DVLNEGVIIHDNK

-338 DINISEKEIY
+338 DINIGKKEIF
-348 IEDIKNTVS
+348 IEDIKNIVS
-357 KKFKER
+357 KKFREK

-368 QLVISE
+368 QLVISR

-388 RIVELVTTNIKLNEE
+388 RIVELVTTNIKLNDE

-441 VIVNPTTNKHIYR
+441 VIVNPTTKKHIYR
-454 NEASIRMLKTIGLDK
+454 NEASIRMLKTIGLEK

-474 KTYLKEENYGEFRRF
+474 KTYLKEENYGNFRRF
-489 TVDKLNNIDISIAI
+489 TIDKLNNVDISLAI
-503 VKREEEGTLIVVFRM
+503 VKREEEGSLIVVFRM
-518 LDCEFKTIQ
+518 LDCEFKSIQ

-553 KKPINTIFEANNNLI
+553 KKPINKIFETNNNLI
-568 ESKGKYK
+568 ENKGKYN

-585 VKQNCYRLIK
+585 VKQNCYRLIR
-595 LLNNVEYVSRIDNG
+595 LLSNVEYVSRIDNG

-616 KCDIVKLLENI
+616 KCDIVKLVENI
-627 VKISRAYTDKKG
+627 VKISKTYTDKKG
-639 IDISFKSDVNKKI
+639 IDISFKSEVNKKI
-652 LVLDTDKV
+652 LSLDIDKV
-660 EKIILSILSN
+660 EKIILNILSN

-684 LYIENEQVC
+684 LYMHNEQVC

-708 EIIFENF
+708 EVIFENF

-742 NNIKIDVESE
+742 NNIKINVESE

-758 FKIILPNN
+758 FIITLPNN
-766 ILSKNIK
+766 IVSKNIK
-773 LQDKFTQ
+773 LQDKFAQ
-780 NEKIEIEFSDIYL
+780 DEKIDIEFSDIYL

>member
-1 MKKRMVIDIMN
+1 MN
-12 LYEYKEIL
+12 LYKYKEIL

-34 SLILYTLNQRK
+34 SLILYTLNKRK
-45 VMLLEFAIYIGELFI
+45 VMILENLIYIGEFFI
-60 YLYLNRYIIIGNI
+60 YLYLNSYIIIGNI

-82 KFIIILTIKEKLKIN
+82 KFVIILTLKEKLKIN

-102 FILILGLLYIWNIK
+102 IILILGLLYVCNIK

-123 NIILNIILLKY
+123 NIILNIIILKC
-134 SIIDCIKVFNKELL
+134 SIIDCIKLSNKELL
-148 DNKHDLNEKKL
+148 DNRHDLNQKKS

-188 IGKSIEESDIPIF
+188 ISKSIEESDIPIF
-201 ILDINKEFIYS
+201 ILDINKKFIYS
-212 NESFNQQMEDYK
+212 NEAFNMLIQDYK
-224 EDRIDIS
+224 NKENRIDIS

-239 KYKNLIDEIKKVAT
+239 KYKNLMDEIKKIAT
-253 ESRGSLNI
+253 EARGNLNI

-268 YRLGCTTDT
+268 YRLECITDI
-277 IDERPVIICILKDIT
+277 IDERPVIVCILKDIT

-312 DVLNEGVIIHDDK
+312 DVLNEGVIIHDNK

-338 DINISEKEIY
+338 DINIGKKEIF
-348 IEDIKNTVS
+348 IEDIKNIVS
-357 KKFKER
+357 KKFREK

-368 QLVISE
+368 QLVISR

-388 RIVELVTTNIKLNEE
+388 RIVELVTTNIKLNDE

-441 VIVNPTTNKHIYR
+441 VIVNPTTKKHIYR
-454 NEASIRMLKTIGLDK
+454 NEASIRMLKTIGLEK

-474 KTYLKEENYGEFRRF
+474 KTYLKEENYGNFRRF
-489 TVDKLNNIDISIAI
+489 TIDKLNNVDISLAI
-503 VKREEEGTLIVVFRM
+503 VKREEEGSLIVVFRM
-518 LDCEFKTIQ
+518 LDCEFKSTQ

-553 KKPINTIFEANNNLI
+553 KKPINKIFETNNNLI
-568 ESKGKYK
+568 ENKGKYN

-585 VKQNCYRLIK
+585 VKQNCYRLIR
-595 LLNNVEYVSRIDNG
+595 LLSNVEYVSRIDNG

-616 KCDIVKLLENI
+616 KCDIVKLVENI
-627 VKISRAYTDKKG
+627 VKISKTYTDKKG
-639 IDISFKSDVNKKI
+639 IDISFKSEVNKKI
-652 LVLDTDKV
+652 LSLDIDKV
-660 EKIILSILSN
+660 EKIILNILSN
-670 AIKFTDTGGKIDIN
+670 AIKFTDTGGRIDIN
-684 LYIENEQVC
+684 LYMHNEQVC

-708 EIIFENF
+708 EVIFENF

-742 NNIKIDVESE
+742 NNIKINVESE

-758 FKIILPNN
+758 FIITLPNN
-766 ILSKNIK
+766 IVSKNIK
-773 LQDKFTQ
+773 LQDKFAQ
-780 NEKIEIEFSDIYL
+780 DEKIDIEFSDIYL

>member
-1 MKKRMVIDIMN
+1 MN
-12 LYEYKEIL
+12 LYKYKEIL

-34 SLILYTLNQRK
+34 SLILYTLNKRK
-45 VMLLEFAIYIGELFI
+45 VMILENLIYIGEFFI
-60 YLYLNRYIIIGNI
+60 YLYLNSYIIIGNI
-73 NLISMILIL
+73 NLISVILIL
-82 KFIIILTIKEKLKIN
+82 KFVIILTLKEKLKIN

-102 FILILGLLYIWNIK
+102 FILILGLLYVCNIK

-123 NIILNIILLKY
+123 NIILNIIILKC
-134 SIIDCIKVFNKELL
+134 SIIDCIKLFNKELL
-148 DNKHDLNEKKL
+148 DNRHDLNQKKS

-188 IGKSIEESDIPIF
+188 ISKSIEESDIPIF
-201 ILDINKEFIYS
+201 ILDINKKFIYS
-212 NESFNQQMEDYK
+212 NEAFNMLIQDYK
-224 EDRIDIS
+224 NKENRIDIS

-239 KYKNLIDEIKKVAT
+239 KYKNLMDEIKKIAT
-253 ESRGSLNI
+253 EARGNLNI

-268 YRLGCTTDT
+268 YRLECITDI
-277 IDERPVIICILKDIT
+277 IDERPVIVCILKDIT

-312 DVLNEGVIIHDDK
+312 DVLNEGVIIHDNK

-338 DINISEKEIY
+338 DINIGKKEIF
-348 IEDIKNTVS
+348 IEDIKNIVS
-357 KKFKER
+357 KKFREK

-368 QLVISE
+368 QLVISR

-388 RIVELVTTNIKLNEE
+388 RIVELVTTNIKLNDE

-441 VIVNPTTNKHIYR
+441 VIVNPTTKKHIYR
-454 NEASIRMLKTIGLDK
+454 NEASIRMLKTIGLEK

-474 KTYLKEENYGEFRRF
+474 KTYLKEENYGNFRRF
-489 TVDKLNNIDISIAI
+489 TIDKLNNVDISLAI
-503 VKREEEGTLIVVFRM
+503 VKREEEGSLIVVFRM
-518 LDCEFKTIQ
+518 LDCEFKSIQ

-553 KKPINTIFEANNNLI
+553 KKPINKIFETNNNLI
-568 ESKGKYK
+568 ENKGKYN

-585 VKQNCYRLIK
+585 VKQNCYRLIR
-595 LLNNVEYVSRIDNG
+595 LLSNVEYVSRIDNG

-616 KCDIVKLLENI
+616 KCDIVKLVENI
-627 VKISRAYTDKKG
+627 VKISKTYTDKKG
-639 IDISFKSDVNKKI
+639 IDISFKSEVNKKI
-652 LVLDTDKV
+652 LSLDIDKV
-660 EKIILSILSN
+660 EKIILNILSN
-670 AIKFTDTGGKIDIN
+670 AIKFTDTGGKIDIH
-684 LYIENEQVC
+684 LYIENEKVC

-708 EIIFENF
+708 EVIFENF

-742 NNIKIDVESE
+742 NNIKINVESE

-758 FKIILPNN
+758 FIITLPNN
-766 ILSKNIK
+766 IVSKNIK
-773 LQDKFTQ
+773 LQDKFAQ
-780 NEKIEIEFSDIYL
+780 DEKIDIEFSDIYL

>member
-1 MKKRMVIDIMN
+1 MVINIMN
-12 LYEYKEIL
+12 LYKYKEIL

-34 SLILYTLNQRK
+34 SLILYTLNKRK
-45 VMLLEFAIYIGELFI
+45 VMILENLIYIGEFFI
-60 YLYLNRYIIIGNI
+60 YLYLNSYIIIGNI
-73 NLISMILIL
+73 NLISVILIL
-82 KFIIILTIKEKLKIN
+82 KFVIILTLKEKLKIN

-102 FILILGLLYIWNIK
+102 FILILGLLYVCNIK

-123 NIILNIILLKY
+123 NIILNIIILKC
-134 SIIDCIKVFNKELL
+134 SIIDCIKLFNKELL
-148 DNKHDLNEKKL
+148 DNRHDLNKKKS

-188 IGKSIEESDIPIF
+188 ISKSIEESDIPIF
-201 ILDINKEFIYS
+201 ILDINKKFIYS
-212 NESFNQQMEDYK
+212 NEAFNMLIQDYK
-224 EDRIDIS
+224 NKENRIDIS

-239 KYKNLIDEIKKVAT
+239 KYKNLMDEIKKIAT
-253 ESRGSLNI
+253 EARGNLNI

-268 YRLGCTTDT
+268 YRLECITDI
-277 IDERPVIICILKDIT
+277 IDERPVIVCILKDIT

-312 DVLNEGVIIHDDK
+312 DVLNEGVIIHDNK

-338 DINISEKEIY
+338 DINIGKKEIF
-348 IEDIKNTVS
+348 IEDIKNIVS
-357 KKFKER
+357 KKFREK

-368 QLVISE
+368 QLVISR

-388 RIVELVTTNIKLNEE
+388 RIVELVTTNIKLNDE

-441 VIVNPTTNKHIYR
+441 VIVNPTTKKHIYR
-454 NEASIRMLKTIGLDK
+454 NEASIRMLKTIGLEK

-474 KTYLKEENYGEFRRF
+474 KTYLKEENYGNFRRF
-489 TVDKLNNIDISIAI
+489 TIDKLNNVDISLAI
-503 VKREEEGTLIVVFRM
+503 VKREEEGSLIVVFRM
-518 LDCEFKTIQ
+518 LDCEFKSIQ

-553 KKPINTIFEANNNLI
+553 KKPINKIFETNNNLI
-568 ESKGKYK
+568 ENKGKYN

-585 VKQNCYRLIK
+585 VKQNCYRLIR
-595 LLNNVEYVSRIDNG
+595 LLNNIEYVSRIDNG

-627 VKISRAYTDKKG
+627 VKISKTYTDKKG
-639 IDISFKSDVNKKI
+639 IDISFKSEVNKKI
-652 LVLDTDKV
+652 LSLDIDKV
-660 EKIILSILSN
+660 EKIILNILSN
-670 AIKFTDTGGKIDIN
+670 AIKFTDTGGRIDIN
-684 LYIENEQVC
+684 LYMENEQVC

-708 EIIFENF
+708 EVIFENF

-742 NNIKIDVESE
+742 NNIKINVESE

-758 FKIILPNN
+758 FIITLPNN
-766 ILSKNIK
+766 IVSKNIK
-773 LQDKFTQ
+773 LQDKFAQ
-780 NEKIEIEFSDIYL
+780 DEKIDIEFSDIYL

>member
-1 MKKRMVIDIMN
+1 MN
-12 LYEYKEIL
+12 LYKYKEIL

-34 SLILYTLNQRK
+34 SLILYTLNKRK
-45 VMLLEFAIYIGELFI
+45 VMILENLIYIGEFFI
-60 YLYLNRYIIIGNI
+60 YLYLNSYIIIGNI

-82 KFIIILTIKEKLKIN
+82 KFVIILTLKEKLKIN

-102 FILILGLLYIWNIK
+102 FILILGLLYVCNIK

-123 NIILNIILLKY
+123 NIILNIIILKC
-134 SIIDCIKVFNKELL
+134 SIIDCIKLFNKELL
-148 DNKHDLNEKKL
+148 DNRHDLNQKKS

-188 IGKSIEESDIPIF
+188 ISKSIEESDIPIF
-201 ILDINKEFIYS
+201 ILDINKKFIYS
-212 NESFNQQMEDYK
+212 NEAFNMLIQDYK
-224 EDRIDIS
+224 NKENRIDIS

-239 KYKNLIDEIKKVAT
+239 KYKNLMDEIKKIAT
-253 ESRGSLNI
+253 EARGNLNI

-268 YRLGCTTDT
+268 YRLECITDI
-277 IDERPVIICILKDIT
+277 IDERPVIVCILKDIT

-312 DVLNEGVIIHDDK
+312 DVLNEGVIIHDNK

-338 DINISEKEIY
+338 DINIGKKEIF
-348 IEDIKNTVS
+348 IEDIKNIVS
-357 KKFKER
+357 KKFREK

-368 QLVISE
+368 QLVISR

-388 RIVELVTTNIKLNEE
+388 RIVELVTTNIKLNDE

-441 VIVNPTTNKHIYR
+441 VIVNPTTKKHIYR
-454 NEASIRMLKTIGLDK
+454 NEASIRMLKTIGLEK

-474 KTYLKEENYGEFRRF
+474 KTYLKEENYGNFRRF
-489 TVDKLNNIDISIAI
+489 TIDKLNNVDISLAI
-503 VKREEEGTLIVVFRM
+503 VKREEEGSLIVVFRM
-518 LDCEFKTIQ
+518 LDCEFKSTQ

-553 KKPINTIFEANNNLI
+553 KKPINKIFETNNNLI
-568 ESKGKYK
+568 ENKGKYN

-585 VKQNCYRLIK
+585 VKQNCYRLIR
-595 LLNNVEYVSRIDNG
+595 LLNNIEYVSRIDNG

-627 VKISRAYTDKKG
+627 VKISKTYTDKKG
-639 IDISFKSDVNKKI
+639 IDISFKSEVNKKI
-652 LVLDTDKV
+652 LSLDIDKV
-660 EKIILSILSN
+660 EKIILNILSN
-670 AIKFTDTGGKIDIN
+670 AIKFTDTGGRIDIN
-684 LYIENEQVC
+684 LYMENEQVC

-708 EIIFENF
+708 EVIFENF

-742 NNIKIDVESE
+742 NNIKINVESE

-758 FKIILPNN
+758 FIITLPNN
-766 ILSKNIK
+766 IVSKNIK
-773 LQDKFTQ
+773 LQDKFAQ
-780 NEKIEIEFSDIYL
+780 DEKIDIEFSDIYL

>member
-1 MKKRMVIDIMN
+1 MN
-12 LYEYKEIL
+12 LYKYKEIL

-34 SLILYTLNQRK
+34 SLILYTLNKRK
-45 VMLLEFAIYIGELFI
+45 VMILENLIYIGEFFI
-60 YLYLNRYIIIGNI
+60 YLYLNSYIIIGNI

-82 KFIIILTIKEKLKIN
+82 KFVIILTLKEKLKIN

-102 FILILGLLYIWNIK
+102 FILILGLLYVCNIK

-123 NIILNIILLKY
+123 NIILNIIILKC
-134 SIIDCIKVFNKELL
+134 SIIDCIKLFNKELL
-148 DNKHDLNEKKL
+148 DNRHDLNQKKS

-188 IGKSIEESDIPIF
+188 ISKSIEESDIPIF
-201 ILDINKEFIYS
+201 ILDINKKFIYS
-212 NESFNQQMEDYK
+212 NEAFNMLIQDYK
-224 EDRIDIS
+224 NKENRIDIS

-239 KYKNLIDEIKKVAT
+239 KYKNLMDEIKKIAT
-253 ESRGSLNI
+253 EARGNLNI

-268 YRLGCTTDT
+268 YRLECITDI
-277 IDERPVIICILKDIT
+277 IDERPVIVCILKDIT

-312 DVLNEGVIIHDDK
+312 DVLNEGVIIHDNK

-338 DINISEKEIY
+338 DINIGKKEIF
-348 IEDIKNTVS
+348 IEDIKNIVS
-357 KKFKER
+357 KKFREK

-368 QLVISE
+368 QLVISR

-388 RIVELVTTNIKLNEE
+388 RIVELVTTNIKLNAE

-441 VIVNPTTNKHIYR
+441 VIVNPTTKKHIYR
-454 NEASIRMLKTIGLDK
+454 NEASIRMLKTIGLEK

-474 KTYLKEENYGEFRRF
+474 KTYLKEENYGNFRRF
-489 TVDKLNNIDISIAI
+489 TIDKLNNVDISLAI
-503 VKREEEGTLIVVFRM
+503 VKREEEGSLIVVFRM
-518 LDCEFKTIQ
+518 LDCEFKSTQ

-553 KKPINTIFEANNNLI
+553 KKPINKIFETNNNLI
-568 ESKGKYK
+568 ENKGKYN

-585 VKQNCYRLIK
+585 VKQNCYRLIR
-595 LLNNVEYVSRIDNG
+595 LLSNVEYVSRIDNG

-616 KCDIVKLLENI
+616 KCDIVKLVENI
-627 VKISRAYTDKKG
+627 VKISKTYTDKKG
-639 IDISFKSDVNKKI
+639 IDISFKSEVNKKI
-652 LVLDTDKV
+652 LSLDIDKV
-660 EKIILSILSN
+660 EKIILNILSN
-670 AIKFTDTGGKIDIN
+670 AIKFTDTGGRIDIN
-684 LYIENEQVC
+684 LYMENEQVC

-708 EIIFENF
+708 EVIFENF

-742 NNIKIDVESE
+742 NNIKINVESE

-758 FKIILPNN
+758 FIITLPNN
-766 ILSKNIK
+766 IVSKNIK
-773 LQDKFTQ
+773 LQDKFAQ
-780 NEKIEIEFSDIYL
+780 DEKIDIEFSDIYL

>member
-1 MKKRMVIDIMN
+1 M
-12 LYEYKEIL
+12 
-20 ENINII
+20 
-26 VIFSIPII
+26 
-34 SLILYTLNQRK
+34 
-45 VMLLEFAIYIGELFI
+45 
-60 YLYLNRYIIIGNI
+60 
-73 NLISMILIL
+73 
-82 KFIIILTIKEKLKIN
+82 
-97 NFLYK
+97 
-102 FILILGLLYIWNIK
+102 
-116 VEYSILI
+116 
-123 NIILNIILLKY
+123 
-134 SIIDCIKVFNKELL
+134 
-148 DNKHDLNEKKL
+148 
-159 YIKEVKKK
+159 
-167 IKSEKELQ
+167 
-175 KNYKDEILGVSNK
+175 
-188 IGKSIEESDIPIF
+188 
-201 ILDINKEFIYS
+201 
-212 NESFNQQMEDYK
+212 
-224 EDRIDIS
+224 
-231 KYLQFKFP
+231 QFKFP

-268 YRLGCTTDT
+268 YRLACTTDT

-292 QTTLIQNKLEESENM
+292 QTTLIQNKLEESE
-307 YKNLM
+307 KILQNLM

-338 DINISEKEIY
+338 DINISEKEIS
-348 IEDIKNTVS
+348 IEDIKNIVS
-357 KKFKER
+357 KKFRER

-388 RIVELVTTNIKLNEE
+388 RIVELVTTNIKLNDE

-489 TVDKLNNIDISIAI
+489 TIDKLNNIDISLAI
-503 VKREEEGTLIVVFRM
+503 VKREEGTLIVVFRM
-518 LDCEFKTIQ
+518 LDCEFKSIQ

-553 KKPINTIFEANNNLI
+553 KKPINTIFETNNNLI
-568 ESKGKYK
+568 DSKEKYN
-575 SENINNHTRL
+575 SENIKNHTRL

-627 VKISRAYTDKKG
+627 VKISRMYTDKKG
-639 IDISFKSDVNKKI
+639 IDISLKSEVNKKI

-660 EKIILSILSN
+660 EKIILNILSN
-670 AIKFTDTGGKIDIN
+670 AIKFTNTGGKIDIN
-684 LYIENEQVC
+684 LYIENEQVY

-715 EQLDTTLSRGCEG
+715 EQVDTTLSRGCEG

-742 NNIKIDVESE
+742 NNIKISVESE

>member
-1 MKKRMVIDIMN
+1 MN
-12 LYEYKEIL
+12 LYKYKEIL

-34 SLILYTLNQRK
+34 SLILYTLNKRK
-45 VMLLEFAIYIGELFI
+45 VMILENLIYIGEFFI
-60 YLYLNRYIIIGNI
+60 YLYLNSYIIIGNI

-82 KFIIILTIKEKLKIN
+82 KFVIILTLKEKLKIN

-102 FILILGLLYIWNIK
+102 FILILGLLYVCNIK

-123 NIILNIILLKY
+123 NIILNIIILKC
-134 SIIDCIKVFNKELL
+134 SIIDCIKLFNKELL
-148 DNKHDLNEKKL
+148 DNRHDLNQKKS

-188 IGKSIEESDIPIF
+188 ISKSIEESDIPIF
-201 ILDINKEFIYS
+201 ILDINKKFIYS
-212 NESFNQQMEDYK
+212 NEAFNMLIQDYK
-224 EDRIDIS
+224 NKENRIDIS

-239 KYKNLIDEIKKVAT
+239 KYKNLMDEIKKIAT
-253 ESRGSLNI
+253 EARGNLNI

-268 YRLGCTTDT
+268 YRLECITDI
-277 IDERPVIICILKDIT
+277 IDERPVIVCILKDIT

-312 DVLNEGVIIHDDK
+312 DVLNEGVIIHDNK

-338 DINISEKEIY
+338 DINIGKKEIF
-348 IEDIKNTVS
+348 IEDIKNIVS
-357 KKFKER
+357 KKFREK

-368 QLVISE
+368 QLVISR

-388 RIVELVTTNIKLNEE
+388 RIVELVTTNIKLNDE

-441 VIVNPTTNKHIYR
+441 VIVNPTTKKHIYR
-454 NEASIRMLKTIGLDK
+454 NEASIRMLKTIGLEK

-474 KTYLKEENYGEFRRF
+474 KTYLKEENYGNFRRF
-489 TVDKLNNIDISIAI
+489 TIDKLNNVDISLAI
-503 VKREEEGTLIVVFRM
+503 VKREEEGSLIVVFRM
-518 LDCEFKTIQ
+518 LDCEFKSIQ

-553 KKPINTIFEANNNLI
+553 KKPINKIFETNNNLI
-568 ESKGKYK
+568 ENKGKYN

-585 VKQNCYRLIK
+585 VKQNCYRLIR
-595 LLNNVEYVSRIDNG
+595 LLNNIEYVSRIDNG

-627 VKISRAYTDKKG
+627 VKISKTYTDKKG
-639 IDISFKSDVNKKI
+639 IDISFKSEVNKKI
-652 LVLDTDKV
+652 LSLDIDKV
-660 EKIILSILSN
+660 EKIILNILSN

-684 LYIENEQVC
+684 LYMHNEQVC

-708 EIIFENF
+708 EVIFENF

-742 NNIKIDVESE
+742 NNIKINVESE

-758 FKIILPNN
+758 FIITLPNN
-766 ILSKNIK
+766 IVSKNIK
-773 LQDKFTQ
+773 LQDKFAQ
-780 NEKIEIEFSDIYL
+780 DEKIDIEFSDIYL

>member
-1 MKKRMVIDIMN
+1 MVINIMN
-12 LYEYKEIL
+12 LYKYKEIL

-34 SLILYTLNQRK
+34 SLILYTLNKRK
-45 VMLLEFAIYIGELFI
+45 VMILENLIYIGEFFI
-60 YLYLNRYIIIGNI
+60 YLYLNSYIIIGNI
-73 NLISMILIL
+73 NLISVILIL
-82 KFIIILTIKEKLKIN
+82 KFVIILTLKEKLKIN

-102 FILILGLLYIWNIK
+102 FILILGLLYVCNIK

-123 NIILNIILLKY
+123 NIILNIIILKC
-134 SIIDCIKVFNKELL
+134 SIIDCIKLFNKELL
-148 DNKHDLNEKKL
+148 DNRHDLNQKKS

-167 IKSEKELQ
+167 IKLEKELQ

-188 IGKSIEESDIPIF
+188 ISKSIEESDIPIF
-201 ILDINKEFIYS
+201 ILDINKKFIYS
-212 NESFNQQMEDYK
+212 NEAFNMLIQDYK
-224 EDRIDIS
+224 NKENRIDIS

-239 KYKNLIDEIKKVAT
+239 KYKNLMDEIKKIAT
-253 ESRGSLNI
+253 EARGNLNI

-268 YRLGCTTDT
+268 YRLECITDI
-277 IDERPVIICILKDIT
+277 IDERPVIVCILKDIT

-312 DVLNEGVIIHDDK
+312 DVLNEGVIIHDNK

-338 DINISEKEIY
+338 DINIGKKEIF
-348 IEDIKNTVS
+348 IEDIKNIVS
-357 KKFKER
+357 KKFREK

-368 QLVISE
+368 QLVISR

-388 RIVELVTTNIKLNEE
+388 RIVELVTTNIKLNDE

-441 VIVNPTTNKHIYR
+441 VIVNPTTKKHIYR
-454 NEASIRMLKTIGLDK
+454 NEASIRMLKTIGLEK
-469 LNESI
+469 LKESI
-474 KTYLKEENYGEFRRF
+474 KTYLKEENYGNFRRF
-489 TVDKLNNIDISIAI
+489 TIDKLNNVDISLAI
-503 VKREEEGTLIVVFRM
+503 VKREEEGSLIVVFRM
-518 LDCEFKTIQ
+518 LDCEFKSIQ

-553 KKPINTIFEANNNLI
+553 KKPINKIFETNNNLI
-568 ESKGKYK
+568 ENKGKYN

-585 VKQNCYRLIK
+585 VKQNCYRLIR
-595 LLNNVEYVSRIDNG
+595 LLSNVEYVSRIDNG

-616 KCDIVKLLENI
+616 KCDIVKLVENI
-627 VKISRAYTDKKG
+627 VKISKTYTDKKG
-639 IDISFKSDVNKKI
+639 IDISFKSEVNKKI
-652 LVLDTDKV
+652 LSLDIDKV
-660 EKIILSILSN
+660 EKIILNILSN

-684 LYIENEQVC
+684 LYMQNEQVC

-708 EIIFENF
+708 EVIFENF

-742 NNIKIDVESE
+742 NNIKINVESE

-758 FKIILPNN
+758 FIITLPNN
-766 ILSKNIK
+766 IVSKNIK
-773 LQDKFTQ
+773 LQDKFAQ
-780 NEKIEIEFSDIYL
+780 DEKIDIEFSDIYL

>member
-1 MKKRMVIDIMN
+1 MN
-12 LYEYKEIL
+12 LYKYKEIL

-34 SLILYTLNQRK
+34 SLILYTLNKRK
-45 VMLLEFAIYIGELFI
+45 VMILENLIYIGEFFI
-60 YLYLNRYIIIGNI
+60 YLYLNSYIIIGNI

-82 KFIIILTIKEKLKIN
+82 KFVIILTLKEKLKIN

-102 FILILGLLYIWNIK
+102 IILILGLLYVCNIK

-123 NIILNIILLKY
+123 NIILNIIILKC
-134 SIIDCIKVFNKELL
+134 SIIDCIKLFNKELL
-148 DNKHDLNEKKL
+148 DNRHDLNQKKS

-188 IGKSIEESDIPIF
+188 ISKSIEESDIPIF
-201 ILDINKEFIYS
+201 ILDINKKFIYS
-212 NESFNQQMEDYK
+212 NEAFNMLIQDYK
-224 EDRIDIS
+224 NKENRIDIS

-239 KYKNLIDEIKKVAT
+239 KYKNLMDEIKKIAT
-253 ESRGSLNI
+253 EARGNLNI

-268 YRLGCTTDT
+268 YRLECITDI
-277 IDERPVIICILKDIT
+277 IDERPVIVCILKDIT

-312 DVLNEGVIIHDDK
+312 DVLNEGVIIHDNK

-338 DINISEKEIY
+338 DINIGKKEIF
-348 IEDIKNTVS
+348 IEDIKNIVS
-357 KKFKER
+357 KKFREK

-368 QLVISE
+368 QLVISR

-388 RIVELVTTNIKLNEE
+388 RIVELVTTNIKLNDE

-441 VIVNPTTNKHIYR
+441 VIVNPTTKKHIYR
-454 NEASIRMLKTIGLDK
+454 NEASIRMLKTIGLEK

-474 KTYLKEENYGEFRRF
+474 KTYLKEENYGNFRRF
-489 TVDKLNNIDISIAI
+489 TIDKLNNVDISLAI
-503 VKREEEGTLIVVFRM
+503 VKREEEGSLIVVFRM
-518 LDCEFKTIQ
+518 LDCEFKSIQ

-553 KKPINTIFEANNNLI
+553 KKPINKIFETNNNLI
-568 ESKGKYK
+568 ENKGKYN

-585 VKQNCYRLIK
+585 VKQNCYRLIR
-595 LLNNVEYVSRIDNG
+595 LLSNVEYVSRIDNG

-616 KCDIVKLLENI
+616 KCDIVKLVENI
-627 VKISRAYTDKKG
+627 VKISKTYTDKKG
-639 IDISFKSDVNKKI
+639 IDISFKSEVNKKI
-652 LVLDTDKV
+652 LSLDIDKV
-660 EKIILSILSN
+660 EKIILNILSN

-684 LYIENEQVC
+684 LYMHNEQVC

-708 EIIFENF
+708 EVIFENF

-742 NNIKIDVESE
+742 NNIKINVESE

-758 FKIILPNN
+758 FIITLPNN
-766 ILSKNIK
+766 IVSKNIK
-773 LQDKFTQ
+773 LQDKFAQ
-780 NEKIEIEFSDIYL
+780 DEKIDIEFSDIYL

>member
-1 MKKRMVIDIMN
+1 MN
-12 LYEYKEIL
+12 LYKYKEIL

-34 SLILYTLNQRK
+34 SLILYTLNKRK
-45 VMLLEFAIYIGELFI
+45 VMILENLIYIGEFFI
-60 YLYLNRYIIIGNI
+60 YLYLNSYIIIGNI

-82 KFIIILTIKEKLKIN
+82 KFVIILTLKEKLKIN

-102 FILILGLLYIWNIK
+102 FILILGLLYVCNIK

-123 NIILNIILLKY
+123 NIILNIIILKC
-134 SIIDCIKVFNKELL
+134 SIIDCIKLFNKELL
-148 DNKHDLNEKKL
+148 DNRHDLNKKKS

-188 IGKSIEESDIPIF
+188 ISKSIEESDIPIF
-201 ILDINKEFIYS
+201 ILDINKKFIYS
-212 NESFNQQMEDYK
+212 NEAFNMLIQDYK
-224 EDRIDIS
+224 NKENRIDIS

-239 KYKNLIDEIKKVAT
+239 KYKNLMDEIKKIAT
-253 ESRGSLNI
+253 EARGNLNI

-268 YRLGCTTDT
+268 YRLECITDI
-277 IDERPVIICILKDIT
+277 IDERPVIVCILKDIT

-312 DVLNEGVIIHDDK
+312 DVLNEGVIIHDNK

-338 DINISEKEIY
+338 DINIGKKEIF
-348 IEDIKNTVS
+348 IEDIKNIVS
-357 KKFKER
+357 KKFREK

-368 QLVISE
+368 QLVISR

-388 RIVELVTTNIKLNEE
+388 RIVELVTTNIKLNAE

-441 VIVNPTTNKHIYR
+441 VIVNPTTKKHIYR
-454 NEASIRMLKTIGLDK
+454 NEASIRMLKTIGLEK

-474 KTYLKEENYGEFRRF
+474 KTYLKEENYGNFRRF
-489 TVDKLNNIDISIAI
+489 TIDKLNNVDISLAI
-503 VKREEEGTLIVVFRM
+503 VKREEEGSLIVVFRM
-518 LDCEFKTIQ
+518 LDCEFKSTQ

-553 KKPINTIFEANNNLI
+553 KKPINKIFETNNNLI
-568 ESKGKYK
+568 ENKGKYN

-585 VKQNCYRLIK
+585 VKQNCYRLIR
-595 LLNNVEYVSRIDNG
+595 LLSNVEYVSRIDNG

-616 KCDIVKLLENI
+616 KCDIVKLVENI
-627 VKISRAYTDKKG
+627 VKISKTYTDKKG
-639 IDISFKSDVNKKI
+639 IDISFKSEVNKKI
-652 LVLDTDKV
+652 LSLDIDKV
-660 EKIILSILSN
+660 EKIILNILSN

-684 LYIENEQVC
+684 LYMHNEQVC

-708 EIIFENF
+708 EVIFENF

-742 NNIKIDVESE
+742 NNIKINVESE

-758 FKIILPNN
+758 FIITLPNN
-766 ILSKNIK
+766 IVSKNIK
-773 LQDKFTQ
+773 LQDKFAQ
-780 NEKIEIEFSDIYL
+780 DEKIDIEFSDIYL

>member
-1 MKKRMVIDIMN
+1 MN
-12 LYEYKEIL
+12 LYKYKEIL

-34 SLILYTLNQRK
+34 SLILYTLNKRK
-45 VMLLEFAIYIGELFI
+45 VMILENLIYIGEFFI
-60 YLYLNRYIIIGNI
+60 YLYLNSYIIIGNI

-82 KFIIILTIKEKLKIN
+82 KFVIILTLKEKLKIN

-102 FILILGLLYIWNIK
+102 FILILGLLYVCNIK

-123 NIILNIILLKY
+123 NIILNIIILKC
-134 SIIDCIKVFNKELL
+134 SIIDCIKLFNKELL
-148 DNKHDLNEKKL
+148 DNRHDLNQKKS

-188 IGKSIEESDIPIF
+188 ISKSIEESDISIF
-201 ILDINKEFIYS
+201 ILDINKKFIYS
-212 NESFNQQMEDYK
+212 NEAFNMLIQDYK
-224 EDRIDIS
+224 NKENRIDIS

-239 KYKNLIDEIKKVAT
+239 KYKNLMDEIKKIAT
-253 ESRGSLNI
+253 EARGNLNI

-268 YRLGCTTDT
+268 YRLECITDI
-277 IDERPVIICILKDIT
+277 IDERPVIVCILKDIT

-312 DVLNEGVIIHDDK
+312 DVLNEGVIIHDNK

-338 DINISEKEIY
+338 DINIGKKEIF
-348 IEDIKNTVS
+348 IEDIKNIVS
-357 KKFKER
+357 KKFREK

-368 QLVISE
+368 QLVISR

-388 RIVELVTTNIKLNEE
+388 RIVELVTTNIKLNDE

-441 VIVNPTTNKHIYR
+441 VIVNPTTKKHIYR
-454 NEASIRMLKTIGLDK
+454 NEASIRMLKTIGLEK

-474 KTYLKEENYGEFRRF
+474 KTYLKEENYGNFRRF
-489 TVDKLNNIDISIAI
+489 TIDKLNNVDISLAI
-503 VKREEEGTLIVVFRM
+503 VKREEEGSLIVVFRM
-518 LDCEFKTIQ
+518 LDCEFKSIQ

-553 KKPINTIFEANNNLI
+553 KKPINKIFETNNNLI
-568 ESKGKYK
+568 ENKGKYN

-585 VKQNCYRLIK
+585 VKQNCYRLIR
-595 LLNNVEYVSRIDNG
+595 LLNNIEYVSRIDNG

-627 VKISRAYTDKKG
+627 VKISKTYTDKKG
-639 IDISFKSDVNKKI
+639 IDISFKSEVNKKI
-652 LVLDTDKV
+652 LSLDIDKV
-660 EKIILSILSN
+660 EKIILNILSN
-670 AIKFTDTGGKIDIN
+670 AIKFTDTGGRIDIN
-684 LYIENEQVC
+684 LYMENEQVC

-708 EIIFENF
+708 EVIFENF

-728 TGMGLSVVKKLANL
+728 TGMGLSVVKKLAKL
-742 NNIKIDVESE
+742 NNIKINVESE

-758 FKIILPNN
+758 FIITLPNN
-766 ILSKNIK
+766 IVSKNIK
-773 LQDKFTQ
+773 LQDKFAQ
-780 NEKIEIEFSDIYL
+780 DEKIDIEFSDIYL

>member
-1 MKKRMVIDIMN
+1 MN
-12 LYEYKEIL
+12 LYKYKEIL

-34 SLILYTLNQRK
+34 SLILYTLNKRK
-45 VMLLEFAIYIGELFI
+45 VMILKNLIYIGEFFI
-60 YLYLNRYIIIGNI
+60 YLYLNSYIIIGNI

-82 KFIIILTIKEKLKIN
+82 KFVIILTLKEKLKIN

-102 FILILGLLYIWNIK
+102 FILILGLLYVCNIK

-123 NIILNIILLKY
+123 NIILNIIILKC
-134 SIIDCIKVFNKELL
+134 SIIDCIKLFNKELL
-148 DNKHDLNEKKL
+148 DNRHDLNQKKS

-188 IGKSIEESDIPIF
+188 ISKSIEESDIPIF
-201 ILDINKEFIYS
+201 ILDINKKFIYS
-212 NESFNQQMEDYK
+212 NEAFNMLIQDYK
-224 EDRIDIS
+224 NKENRIDIS

-239 KYKNLIDEIKKVAT
+239 KYKNLMDEIKKIAT
-253 ESRGSLNI
+253 EARGNLNI

-268 YRLGCTTDT
+268 YRLECITDI
-277 IDERPVIICILKDIT
+277 IDERPVIVCILKDIT

-312 DVLNEGVIIHDDK
+312 DVLNEGVIIHDNK

-338 DINISEKEIY
+338 DINIGKKEIF
-348 IEDIKNTVS
+348 IEDIKNIVS
-357 KKFKER
+357 KKFREK

-368 QLVISE
+368 QLVISR

-388 RIVELVTTNIKLNEE
+388 RIVELVTTNIKLNDE

-441 VIVNPTTNKHIYR
+441 VIVNPTTKKHIYR
-454 NEASIRMLKTIGLDK
+454 NEASIRMLKTIGLEK

-474 KTYLKEENYGEFRRF
+474 KTYLKEENYGNFRRF
-489 TVDKLNNIDISIAI
+489 TIDKLNNVDISLAI
-503 VKREEEGTLIVVFRM
+503 VKREEEGSLIVVFRM
-518 LDCEFKTIQ
+518 LDCEFKSIQ

-553 KKPINTIFEANNNLI
+553 KKPINKIFETNNNLI
-568 ESKGKYK
+568 ENKGKYN

-585 VKQNCYRLIK
+585 VKQNCYRLIR
-595 LLNNVEYVSRIDNG
+595 LLNNIEYVSRIDNG
-609 TCTLELR
+609 TCTLDLR

-627 VKISRAYTDKKG
+627 VKISKTYTDKKG
-639 IDISFKSDVNKKI
+639 IDISFKSEVNKKI
-652 LVLDTDKV
+652 LSLDIDKV
-660 EKIILSILSN
+660 EKIILNILSN

-684 LYIENEQVC
+684 LYMENEQVC

-708 EIIFENF
+708 EVIFENF

-742 NNIKIDVESE
+742 NNIKINVESE

-758 FKIILPNN
+758 FIITLPNN
-766 ILSKNIK
+766 IVSKNIK
-773 LQDKFTQ
+773 LQDKFAQ
-780 NEKIEIEFSDIYL
+780 DEKIDIEFSDIYL

>member
-1 MKKRMVIDIMN
+1 MN
-12 LYEYKEIL
+12 LYKYKEIL

-34 SLILYTLNQRK
+34 SLILYTLNKRK
-45 VMLLEFAIYIGELFI
+45 VMILENLIYIGEFFI
-60 YLYLNRYIIIGNI
+60 YLYLNSYIIIGNI

-82 KFIIILTIKEKLKIN
+82 KFVIILTLKEKLKIN

-102 FILILGLLYIWNIK
+102 IILILGLLYVCNIK

-123 NIILNIILLKY
+123 NIILNIIILKC
-134 SIIDCIKVFNKELL
+134 SIIDCIKLSNKELL
-148 DNKHDLNEKKL
+148 DNRHDLNQKKS

-188 IGKSIEESDIPIF
+188 ISKSIEESDIPIF
-201 ILDINKEFIYS
+201 ILDINKKFIYS
-212 NESFNQQMEDYK
+212 NEAFNMLIQDYK
-224 EDRIDIS
+224 NKENRIDIS

-239 KYKNLIDEIKKVAT
+239 KYKNLMDEIKKIAT
-253 ESRGSLNI
+253 EARGNLNI

-268 YRLGCTTDT
+268 YRLECITDI
-277 IDERPVIICILKDIT
+277 IDERLVIVCILKDIT

-312 DVLNEGVIIHDDK
+312 DVLNEGVIIHDNK

-338 DINISEKEIY
+338 DINIGKKEIF
-348 IEDIKNTVS
+348 IEDIKNIVS
-357 KKFKER
+357 KKFREK

-368 QLVISE
+368 QLVISR

-388 RIVELVTTNIKLNEE
+388 RIVELVTTNIKLNDE

-441 VIVNPTTNKHIYR
+441 VIVNPTTKKHIYR
-454 NEASIRMLKTIGLDK
+454 NEASIRMLKTIGLEK

-474 KTYLKEENYGEFRRF
+474 KTYLKEENYGNFRRF
-489 TVDKLNNIDISIAI
+489 TIDKLNNVDISLAI
-503 VKREEEGTLIVVFRM
+503 VKREEEGSLIVVFRM
-518 LDCEFKTIQ
+518 LDCEFKSTQ

-553 KKPINTIFEANNNLI
+553 KKPINKIFETNNNLI
-568 ESKGKYK
+568 ENKGKYN

-585 VKQNCYRLIK
+585 VKQNCYRLIR
-595 LLNNVEYVSRIDNG
+595 LLSNVEYVSRIDNG

-616 KCDIVKLLENI
+616 KCDIVKLVENI
-627 VKISRAYTDKKG
+627 VKISKTYTDKKG
-639 IDISFKSDVNKKI
+639 IDISFKSEVNKKI
-652 LVLDTDKV
+652 LSLDIDKV
-660 EKIILSILSN
+660 EKIILNILSN

-684 LYIENEQVC
+684 LYMHNEQVC

-708 EIIFENF
+708 EVIFENF

-742 NNIKIDVESE
+742 NNIKINVESE

-758 FKIILPNN
+758 FIITLPNN
-766 ILSKNIK
+766 IVSKNIK
-773 LQDKFTQ
+773 LQDKFAQ
-780 NEKIEIEFSDIYL
+780 DEKIDIEFSDIYL

>member
-1 MKKRMVIDIMN
+1 MVINIMN
-12 LYEYKEIL
+12 LYKYKEIL

-34 SLILYTLNQRK
+34 SLILYTLNKRK
-45 VMLLEFAIYIGELFI
+45 VMILENLIYIGEFFI
-60 YLYLNRYIIIGNI
+60 YLYLNSYIIIGNI
-73 NLISMILIL
+73 NLISVILIL
-82 KFIIILTIKEKLKIN
+82 KFVIILTLKEKLKIN

-102 FILILGLLYIWNIK
+102 FILILGLLYVCNIK

-123 NIILNIILLKY
+123 NIILNIIILKC
-134 SIIDCIKVFNKELL
+134 SIIDCIKLFNKELL
-148 DNKHDLNEKKL
+148 DNRHDLNQKKS

-188 IGKSIEESDIPIF
+188 ISKSIEESDISIF
-201 ILDINKEFIYS
+201 ILDINKKFIYS
-212 NESFNQQMEDYK
+212 NEAFNMLIQDYK
-224 EDRIDIS
+224 NKENRIDIS

-239 KYKNLIDEIKKVAT
+239 KYKNLMDEIKKIAT
-253 ESRGSLNI
+253 EARGNLNI

-268 YRLGCTTDT
+268 YRLECITDI
-277 IDERPVIICILKDIT
+277 IDERPVIVCILKDIT

-312 DVLNEGVIIHDDK
+312 DVLNEGVIIHDNK

-338 DINISEKEIY
+338 DINIGKKEIF
-348 IEDIKNTVS
+348 IEDIKNIVS
-357 KKFKER
+357 KKFREK

-368 QLVISE
+368 QLVISR

-388 RIVELVTTNIKLNEE
+388 RIVELVTTNIKLNDE

-441 VIVNPTTNKHIYR
+441 VIVNPTTKKHIYR
-454 NEASIRMLKTIGLDK
+454 NEASIRMLKTIGLEK

-474 KTYLKEENYGEFRRF
+474 KTYLKEENYGNFRRF
-489 TVDKLNNIDISIAI
+489 TIDKLNNVDISLAI
-503 VKREEEGTLIVVFRM
+503 VKREEEGSLIVVFRM
-518 LDCEFKTIQ
+518 LDCEFKSIQ

-553 KKPINTIFEANNNLI
+553 KKPINKIFETNNNLI
-568 ESKGKYK
+568 ENKGKYN

-585 VKQNCYRLIK
+585 VKQNCYRLIR
-595 LLNNVEYVSRIDNG
+595 LLNNIEYVSRIDNG

-627 VKISRAYTDKKG
+627 VKISKTYTDKKG
-639 IDISFKSDVNKKI
+639 IDISFKSEVNKKI
-652 LVLDTDKV
+652 LSLDIDKV
-660 EKIILSILSN
+660 EKIILNILSN
-670 AIKFTDTGGKIDIN
+670 AIKFTDTGGRIDIN
-684 LYIENEQVC
+684 LYMENEQVC

-708 EIIFENF
+708 EVIFENF

-742 NNIKIDVESE
+742 NNIKINVESE

-758 FKIILPNN
+758 FIITLPNN
-766 ILSKNIK
+766 IVSKNIK
-773 LQDKFTQ
+773 LQDKFAQ
-780 NEKIEIEFSDIYL
+780 DEKIDIEFSDIYL

>member
-1 MKKRMVIDIMN
+1 MVINIMN
-12 LYEYKEIL
+12 LYKYKEIL

-34 SLILYTLNQRK
+34 SLILYTLNKRK
-45 VMLLEFAIYIGELFI
+45 VMILENLIYIGEFFI
-60 YLYLNRYIIIGNI
+60 YLYLNSYIIIGNI

-82 KFIIILTIKEKLKIN
+82 KFVIILTLKEKLKIN

-102 FILILGLLYIWNIK
+102 FILILGLLYVCNIK

-123 NIILNIILLKY
+123 NIILNIIILKC
-134 SIIDCIKVFNKELL
+134 SIIDCIKLFNKELL
-148 DNKHDLNEKKL
+148 DNRHDLNQKKS

-188 IGKSIEESDIPIF
+188 ISKSIEESDIPIF
-201 ILDINKEFIYS
+201 ILDINKKFIYS
-212 NESFNQQMEDYK
+212 NEAFNMLIQDYK
-224 EDRIDIS
+224 NKENRIDIS

-239 KYKNLIDEIKKVAT
+239 KYKNLMDEIKKIVT
-253 ESRGSLNI
+253 EARGNLNI

-268 YRLGCTTDT
+268 YRLECITDI
-277 IDERPVIICILKDIT
+277 IDERPVIVCILKDIT

-312 DVLNEGVIIHDDK
+312 DVLNEGVIIHDNK

-338 DINISEKEIY
+338 DINIGKKEIF
-348 IEDIKNTVS
+348 IEDIKNIVS
-357 KKFKER
+357 KKFREK

-368 QLVISE
+368 QLVISR

-388 RIVELVTTNIKLNEE
+388 RIVELVTTNIKLNAE

-441 VIVNPTTNKHIYR
+441 VIVNPTTKKHIYR
-454 NEASIRMLKTIGLDK
+454 NEASIRMLKTIGLEK

-474 KTYLKEENYGEFRRF
+474 KTYLKEENYGNFRRF
-489 TVDKLNNIDISIAI
+489 TIDKLNNVDISLAI
-503 VKREEEGTLIVVFRM
+503 VKREEEGSLIVVFRM
-518 LDCEFKTIQ
+518 LDCEFKSIQ

-553 KKPINTIFEANNNLI
+553 KKPINKIFETNNNLI
-568 ESKGKYK
+568 ENKGKYN

-585 VKQNCYRLIK
+585 VKQNCYRLIR
-595 LLNNVEYVSRIDNG
+595 LLNNIEYVSRIDNG

-627 VKISRAYTDKKG
+627 VKISKTYTDKKG
-639 IDISFKSDVNKKI
+639 IDISFKSEVNKKI
-652 LVLDTDKV
+652 LSLDIDKV
-660 EKIILSILSN
+660 EKIILNILSN
-670 AIKFTDTGGKIDIN
+670 AIKFTDTGGRIDIN
-684 LYIENEQVC
+684 LYMENEQVC

-708 EIIFENF
+708 EVIFENF

-742 NNIKIDVESE
+742 NNIKINVESE

-758 FKIILPNN
+758 FIITLPNN
-766 ILSKNIK
+766 IVSKNIK
-773 LQDKFTQ
+773 LQDKFAQ
-780 NEKIEIEFSDIYL
+780 DEKIDIEFSDIYL

>member
-1 MKKRMVIDIMN
+1 MN
-12 LYEYKEIL
+12 LYKYKEIL

-34 SLILYTLNQRK
+34 SLILYTLNKRK
-45 VMLLEFAIYIGELFI
+45 VMILENLIYIGEFFI
-60 YLYLNRYIIIGNI
+60 YLYLNSYIIIGNI
-73 NLISMILIL
+73 NLISVILIL
-82 KFIIILTIKEKLKIN
+82 KFVIILTLKEKLKIN

-102 FILILGLLYIWNIK
+102 FILILGLLYVCNIK

-123 NIILNIILLKY
+123 NIILNIIILKC
-134 SIIDCIKVFNKELL
+134 SIIDCIKLFNKELL
-148 DNKHDLNEKKL
+148 DNRHDLNQKKS

-188 IGKSIEESDIPIF
+188 ISKSIEESDIPIF
-201 ILDINKEFIYS
+201 ILDINKKFIYS
-212 NESFNQQMEDYK
+212 NEAFNMLIQDYK
-224 EDRIDIS
+224 NKENRIDIS

-239 KYKNLIDEIKKVAT
+239 KYKNLMDEIKKIAT
-253 ESRGSLNI
+253 EARGNLNI

-268 YRLGCTTDT
+268 YRLECITDI
-277 IDERPVIICILKDIT
+277 IDERPVIVCILKDIT

-312 DVLNEGVIIHDDK
+312 DVLNEGVIIHDNK

-338 DINISEKEIY
+338 DINIGKKEIF
-348 IEDIKNTVS
+348 IEDIKNIVS
-357 KKFKER
+357 KKFREK

-368 QLVISE
+368 QLVISR

-388 RIVELVTTNIKLNEE
+388 RIVELVTTNIKLNAE

-441 VIVNPTTNKHIYR
+441 VIVNPTTKKHIYR
-454 NEASIRMLKTIGLDK
+454 NEASIRMLKTIGLEK

-474 KTYLKEENYGEFRRF
+474 KTYLKEENYGNFRRF
-489 TVDKLNNIDISIAI
+489 TIDKLNNVDISLAI
-503 VKREEEGTLIVVFRM
+503 VKREEEGSLIVVFRM
-518 LDCEFKTIQ
+518 LDCEFKSTQ

-553 KKPINTIFEANNNLI
+553 KKPINKIFETNNNLI
-568 ESKGKYK
+568 ENKGKYN

-585 VKQNCYRLIK
+585 VKQNCYRLIR
-595 LLNNVEYVSRIDNG
+595 LLNNIEYVSRIDNG

-616 KCDIVKLLENI
+616 KCDIVKLVENI
-627 VKISRAYTDKKG
+627 VKISKTYTDKKG
-639 IDISFKSDVNKKI
+639 IDISFKSEVNKKI
-652 LVLDTDKV
+652 LSLDIDKV
-660 EKIILSILSN
+660 EKIILNILSN

-684 LYIENEQVC
+684 LYMHNEQVC

-708 EIIFENF
+708 EVIFENF

-742 NNIKIDVESE
+742 NNIKINVESE

-758 FKIILPNN
+758 FIITLPNN
-766 ILSKNIK
+766 IVSKNIK
-773 LQDKFTQ
+773 LQDKFAQ
-780 NEKIEIEFSDIYL
+780 DEKIDIEFSDIYL

>member
-1 MKKRMVIDIMN
+1 MN
-12 LYEYKEIL
+12 LYKYKEIL

-34 SLILYTLNQRK
+34 SLILYTLNKRK
-45 VMLLEFAIYIGELFI
+45 VMILENLIYIGEFFI
-60 YLYLNRYIIIGNI
+60 YLYLNSYIIIGNI
-73 NLISMILIL
+73 NLISVILIL
-82 KFIIILTIKEKLKIN
+82 KFVIILTLKEKLKIN

-102 FILILGLLYIWNIK
+102 FILILGLLYVCNIK

-123 NIILNIILLKY
+123 NIILNIIILKC
-134 SIIDCIKVFNKELL
+134 SIIDCIKLFNKELL
-148 DNKHDLNEKKL
+148 DNRHDLNKKKS

-188 IGKSIEESDIPIF
+188 ISKSIEESDIPIF

-212 NESFNQQMEDYK
+212 NEAFNMLIQDYK
-224 EDRIDIS
+224 NKENRIDIS

-239 KYKNLIDEIKKVAT
+239 KYKNLMDEIKKIAT
-253 ESRGSLNI
+253 EARGNLNI

-268 YRLGCTTDT
+268 YRLECITDI
-277 IDERPVIICILKDIT
+277 IDERPVIVCILKDIT

-312 DVLNEGVIIHDDK
+312 DVLNEGVIIHDNK

-338 DINISEKEIY
+338 DINIGKKEIF
-348 IEDIKNTVS
+348 IEDIKNIVS
-357 KKFKER
+357 KKFREK

-368 QLVISE
+368 QLVISR

-388 RIVELVTTNIKLNEE
+388 RIVELVTTNIKLNDE

-441 VIVNPTTNKHIYR
+441 VIVNPTTKKHIYR
-454 NEASIRMLKTIGLDK
+454 NEASIRMLKTIGLEK

-474 KTYLKEENYGEFRRF
+474 KTYLKEENYGNFRRF
-489 TVDKLNNIDISIAI
+489 TIDKLNNVDISLAI
-503 VKREEEGTLIVVFRM
+503 VKREEEGSLIVVFRM
-518 LDCEFKTIQ
+518 LDCEFKSIQ

-553 KKPINTIFEANNNLI
+553 KKPINKIFETNNNLI
-568 ESKGKYK
+568 ENKGKYN

-585 VKQNCYRLIK
+585 VKQNCYRLIR
-595 LLNNVEYVSRIDNG
+595 LLSNVEYVSRIDNG

-616 KCDIVKLLENI
+616 KCDIVKLVENI
-627 VKISRAYTDKKG
+627 VKISKTYTDKKG
-639 IDISFKSDVNKKI
+639 IDISFKSEVNKKI
-652 LVLDTDKV
+652 LSLDIDKV
-660 EKIILSILSN
+660 EKIILNILSN

-684 LYIENEQVC
+684 LYMQNEQVC
-693 ISIKDTGIGIPKDKT
+693 ISIKDTGIGIPKDKI
-708 EIIFENF
+708 EVIFENF

-742 NNIKIDVESE
+742 NNIKINVESE

-758 FKIILPNN
+758 FIITLPNN
-766 ILSKNIK
+766 IVSKNIK
-773 LQDKFTQ
+773 LQDKFAQ
-780 NEKIEIEFSDIYL
+780 DEKIDIEFSDIYL

>member
-1 MKKRMVIDIMN
+1 MN
-12 LYEYKEIL
+12 LYKYKEIL

-34 SLILYTLNQRK
+34 SLILYTLNKRK
-45 VMLLEFAIYIGELFI
+45 VMILENLIYIGEFFI
-60 YLYLNRYIIIGNI
+60 YLYLNSYIIIGNI

-82 KFIIILTIKEKLKIN
+82 KFVIILTLKEKLKIN

-102 FILILGLLYIWNIK
+102 FILILGLLYVCNIK

-123 NIILNIILLKY
+123 NIILNIIILKC
-134 SIIDCIKVFNKELL
+134 SIIDCIKLFNKELL
-148 DNKHDLNEKKL
+148 DNRHDLNQKKS

-188 IGKSIEESDIPIF
+188 ISKSIEESDIPIF
-201 ILDINKEFIYS
+201 ILDINKKFIYS
-212 NESFNQQMEDYK
+212 NEAFNMLIQDYK
-224 EDRIDIS
+224 NKENRIDIS

-239 KYKNLIDEIKKVAT
+239 KYKNLMDEIKKIAT
-253 ESRGSLNI
+253 EARGNLNI

-268 YRLGCTTDT
+268 YRLECITDI
-277 IDERPVIICILKDIT
+277 IDERLVIVCILKDIT

-312 DVLNEGVIIHDDK
+312 DVLNEGVIIHDNK

-338 DINISEKEIY
+338 DINIGKKEIF
-348 IEDIKNTVS
+348 IEDIKNIVS
-357 KKFKER
+357 KKFREK

-368 QLVISE
+368 QLVISR

-388 RIVELVTTNIKLNEE
+388 RIVELVTTNIKLNDE

-441 VIVNPTTNKHIYR
+441 VIVNPTTKKHIYR
-454 NEASIRMLKTIGLDK
+454 NEASIRMLKTIGLEK

-474 KTYLKEENYGEFRRF
+474 KTYLKEENYGNFRRF
-489 TVDKLNNIDISIAI
+489 TIDKLNNVDISLAI
-503 VKREEEGTLIVVFRM
+503 VKREEEGSLIVVFRM
-518 LDCEFKTIQ
+518 LDCEFKSIQ

-553 KKPINTIFEANNNLI
+553 KKPINKIFETNNNLI
-568 ESKGKYK
+568 ENKGKYN

-585 VKQNCYRLIK
+585 VKQNCYRLIR
-595 LLNNVEYVSRIDNG
+595 LLNNIEYVSRIDNG

-627 VKISRAYTDKKG
+627 VKISKTYTDKKG
-639 IDISFKSDVNKKI
+639 IDISFKSEVNKKI
-652 LVLDTDKV
+652 LSLDIDKV
-660 EKIILSILSN
+660 EKIILNILSN
-670 AIKFTDTGGKIDIN
+670 AIKFTDTGGRIDIN
-684 LYIENEQVC
+684 LYMENEQVC

-708 EIIFENF
+708 EVIFENF

-742 NNIKIDVESE
+742 NNIKINVESE

-758 FKIILPNN
+758 FIITLPNN
-766 ILSKNIK
+766 IVSKNIK
-773 LQDKFTQ
+773 LQDKFAQ
-780 NEKIEIEFSDIYL
+780 DEKIDIEFSDIYL

>member
-1 MKKRMVIDIMN
+1 MN
-12 LYEYKEIL
+12 LYKYKEIL

-34 SLILYTLNQRK
+34 SLILYTLNKRK
-45 VMLLEFAIYIGELFI
+45 VMILENLIYIGEFFI
-60 YLYLNRYIIIGNI
+60 YLYLNSYIIIGNI

-82 KFIIILTIKEKLKIN
+82 KFVIILTLKEKLKIN

-102 FILILGLLYIWNIK
+102 FILILGLLYVCNIK

-123 NIILNIILLKY
+123 NIILNIIILKC
-134 SIIDCIKVFNKELL
+134 SIIDCIKLFNKELL
-148 DNKHDLNEKKL
+148 DNRHDLNQKKS

-188 IGKSIEESDIPIF
+188 ISKSIEESDIPIF
-201 ILDINKEFIYS
+201 ILDINKKFIYS
-212 NESFNQQMEDYK
+212 NEAFNMLIQDYK
-224 EDRIDIS
+224 NKENRIDIS

-239 KYKNLIDEIKKVAT
+239 KYKNLMDEIKKIVT
-253 ESRGSLNI
+253 EARGNLNI

-268 YRLGCTTDT
+268 YRLECITDI
-277 IDERPVIICILKDIT
+277 IDERLVIVCILKDIT

-312 DVLNEGVIIHDDK
+312 DVLNEGVIIHDNK

-331 DKGLEIL
+331 DKGLGIL
-338 DINISEKEIY
+338 DINISKKEIF
-348 IEDIKNTVS
+348 IEDIKNIVS
-357 KKFKER
+357 KKFREK

-368 QLVISE
+368 QLVISR

-388 RIVELVTTNIKLNEE
+388 RIVELVTTNIKLNAE

-441 VIVNPTTNKHIYR
+441 VIVNPTTKKHIYR
-454 NEASIRMLKTIGLDK
+454 NEASIRMLKTIGLEK

-474 KTYLKEENYGEFRRF
+474 KTYLKEENYGNFRRF
-489 TVDKLNNIDISIAI
+489 TIDKLNNVDISLAI
-503 VKREEEGTLIVVFRM
+503 VKREEEGSLIVVFRM
-518 LDCEFKTIQ
+518 LDCEFKSIQ

-553 KKPINTIFEANNNLI
+553 KKPINKIFETNNNLI
-568 ESKGKYK
+568 ENKGKYN

-585 VKQNCYRLIK
+585 VKQNCYRLIR
-595 LLNNVEYVSRIDNG
+595 LLSNVEYVSRIDNG

-627 VKISRAYTDKKG
+627 VKISKTYTDKKG
-639 IDISFKSDVNKKI
+639 IDISFKSEVNKKI
-652 LVLDTDKV
+652 LSLDIDKV
-660 EKIILSILSN
+660 EKIILNILSN

-684 LYIENEQVC
+684 LYMHNEQVC

-708 EIIFENF
+708 EVIFENF

-742 NNIKIDVESE
+742 NNIKINVESE

-758 FKIILPNN
+758 FIITLPNN
-766 ILSKNIK
+766 IVSKNIK
-773 LQDKFTQ
+773 LQDKFAQ
-780 NEKIEIEFSDIYL
+780 DEKIDIEFSDIYL

>member
-1 MKKRMVIDIMN
+1 MN
-12 LYEYKEIL
+12 LYKYKEIL

-34 SLILYTLNQRK
+34 SLILYTLNKRK
-45 VMLLEFAIYIGELFI
+45 VMILENLIYIGEFFI
-60 YLYLNRYIIIGNI
+60 YLYLNSYIIIGNI
-73 NLISMILIL
+73 NLISMMLIL
-82 KFIIILTIKEKLKIN
+82 KFVIILTLKEKLKIN

-102 FILILGLLYIWNIK
+102 FILILGLLYVCNIK

-123 NIILNIILLKY
+123 NIILNIIILKC
-134 SIIDCIKVFNKELL
+134 SIIDCIKLFNKELL
-148 DNKHDLNEKKL
+148 DNRHDLNQKKS

-188 IGKSIEESDIPIF
+188 ISKSIEESDIPIF
-201 ILDINKEFIYS
+201 ILDINKKFIYS
-212 NESFNQQMEDYK
+212 NEAFNMLIQDYK
-224 EDRIDIS
+224 NKENRIDIS

-239 KYKNLIDEIKKVAT
+239 KYKNLMDEIKKIAT
-253 ESRGSLNI
+253 EARGNLNI

-268 YRLGCTTDT
+268 YRLECITDI
-277 IDERPVIICILKDIT
+277 IDERPVIVCILKDIT

-312 DVLNEGVIIHDDK
+312 DVLNEGVIIHDNK

-338 DINISEKEIY
+338 DINIGKKEIF
-348 IEDIKNTVS
+348 IEDIKNIVS
-357 KKFKER
+357 KKFREK

-368 QLVISE
+368 QLVISR

-388 RIVELVTTNIKLNEE
+388 RIVELVTTNIKLNDE

-441 VIVNPTTNKHIYR
+441 VIVNPTTKKHIYR
-454 NEASIRMLKTIGLDK
+454 NEASIRMLKTIGLEK

-474 KTYLKEENYGEFRRF
+474 KTYLKEENYGNFRRF
-489 TVDKLNNIDISIAI
+489 TIDKLNNVDISLAI
-503 VKREEEGTLIVVFRM
+503 VKREEEGSLIVVFRM
-518 LDCEFKTIQ
+518 LDCEFKSIQ

-553 KKPINTIFEANNNLI
+553 KKPINKIFETNNNLI
-568 ESKGKYK
+568 ENKGKYN

-585 VKQNCYRLIK
+585 VKQNCYRLIR
-595 LLNNVEYVSRIDNG
+595 LLSNVEYVSRIDNG

-616 KCDIVKLLENI
+616 KCDIVKLVENI
-627 VKISRAYTDKKG
+627 VKISKTYTDKKG
-639 IDISFKSDVNKKI
+639 IDISFKSEVNKKI
-652 LVLDTDKV
+652 LSLDIDKV
-660 EKIILSILSN
+660 EKIILNILSN

-684 LYIENEQVC
+684 LYMENEQVC

-708 EIIFENF
+708 EVIFENF

-742 NNIKIDVESE
+742 NNIKINVESD

-758 FKIILPNN
+758 FIITLPNN
-766 ILSKNIK
+766 IVSKNIK
-773 LQDKFTQ
+773 LQDKFAQ
-780 NEKIEIEFSDIYL
+780 DEKIDIEFSDIYL

>member
-1 MKKRMVIDIMN
+1 MN
-12 LYEYKEIL
+12 LYKYKEIL

-34 SLILYTLNQRK
+34 SLILYTLNKRK
-45 VMLLEFAIYIGELFI
+45 VMILEIYIGEFFI
-60 YLYLNRYIIIGNI
+60 YLYLNSYIIIGNI

-82 KFIIILTIKEKLKIN
+82 KFVIILTLKEKLKIN

-102 FILILGLLYIWNIK
+102 FILILGLLYVCNIK

-123 NIILNIILLKY
+123 NIILNIIILKC
-134 SIIDCIKVFNKELL
+134 SIIDCIKLFNKELL
-148 DNKHDLNEKKL
+148 DNRHDLNQKKS

-188 IGKSIEESDIPIF
+188 ISKSIEESDIPIF
-201 ILDINKEFIYS
+201 ILDINKKFIYS
-212 NESFNQQMEDYK
+212 NEAFNMLIQDYK
-224 EDRIDIS
+224 NKENRIDIS

-239 KYKNLIDEIKKVAT
+239 KYKNLMDEIKKIAT
-253 ESRGSLNI
+253 EARGNLNI

-268 YRLGCTTDT
+268 YRLECITDI
-277 IDERPVIICILKDIT
+277 IDERPVIVCILKDIT

-312 DVLNEGVIIHDDK
+312 DVLNEGVIIHDNK

-338 DINISEKEIY
+338 DINIGKKEIF
-348 IEDIKNTVS
+348 IEDIKNIVS
-357 KKFKER
+357 KKFREK

-368 QLVISE
+368 QLVISR

-388 RIVELVTTNIKLNEE
+388 RIVELVTTNIKLNDE

-441 VIVNPTTNKHIYR
+441 VIVNPTTKKHIYR
-454 NEASIRMLKTIGLDK
+454 NEASIRMLKTIGLEK

-474 KTYLKEENYGEFRRF
+474 KTYLKEENYGNFRRF
-489 TVDKLNNIDISIAI
+489 TIDKLNNVDISLAI
-503 VKREEEGTLIVVFRM
+503 VKREEEGSLIVVFRM
-518 LDCEFKTIQ
+518 LDCEFKSTQ

-553 KKPINTIFEANNNLI
+553 KKPINKIFETNNNLI
-568 ESKGKYK
+568 ENKGKYN

-585 VKQNCYRLIK
+585 VKQNCYRLIR
-595 LLNNVEYVSRIDNG
+595 LLSNVEYVSRIDNG

-616 KCDIVKLLENI
+616 KCDIVKLVENI
-627 VKISRAYTDKKG
+627 VKISKTYTDKKG
-639 IDISFKSDVNKKI
+639 IDISFKSEVNKKI
-652 LVLDTDKV
+652 LSLDIDKV
-660 EKIILSILSN
+660 EKIILNILSN

-684 LYIENEQVC
+684 LYMHNEQVC

-708 EIIFENF
+708 EVIFENF

-742 NNIKIDVESE
+742 NNIKINVESE

-758 FKIILPNN
+758 FIITLPNN
-766 ILSKNIK
+766 IVSKNIK
-773 LQDKFTQ
+773 LQDKFAQ
-780 NEKIEIEFSDIYL
+780 DEKIDIEFSDIYL

>member
-1 MKKRMVIDIMN
+1 MN
-12 LYEYKEIL
+12 LYKYKEIL

-34 SLILYTLNQRK
+34 SLILYTLNKRK
-45 VMLLEFAIYIGELFI
+45 VMILENLIYIGEFFI
-60 YLYLNRYIIIGNI
+60 YLYLNSYIIIGNI
-73 NLISMILIL
+73 NLISVILIL
-82 KFIIILTIKEKLKIN
+82 KFVIILTLKEKLKIN

-102 FILILGLLYIWNIK
+102 FILILGLLYVCNIK

-123 NIILNIILLKY
+123 NIILNIIILKC
-134 SIIDCIKVFNKELL
+134 SIIDCIKLFNKELL
-148 DNKHDLNEKKL
+148 DNRHDLNQKKS

-188 IGKSIEESDIPIF
+188 ISKSIEESDIPIF
-201 ILDINKEFIYS
+201 ILDINKKFIYS
-212 NESFNQQMEDYK
+212 NEAFNMLIQDYK
-224 EDRIDIS
+224 NKENRIDIS

-239 KYKNLIDEIKKVAT
+239 KYKNLMDEIKKIAT
-253 ESRGSLNI
+253 EARGNLNI

-268 YRLGCTTDT
+268 YRLECITDI
-277 IDERPVIICILKDIT
+277 IDERPVIVCILKDIT

-312 DVLNEGVIIHDDK
+312 DVLNEGVIIHDNK

-338 DINISEKEIY
+338 DINIGKKEIF
-348 IEDIKNTVS
+348 IEDIKNIVS
-357 KKFKER
+357 KKFREK

-368 QLVISE
+368 QLVISR

-388 RIVELVTTNIKLNEE
+388 RIVELVTTNIKLNDE

-441 VIVNPTTNKHIYR
+441 VIVNPTTKKHIYR
-454 NEASIRMLKTIGLDK
+454 NEASIRMLKTIGLEK

-474 KTYLKEENYGEFRRF
+474 KTYLKEENYGNFRRF
-489 TVDKLNNIDISIAI
+489 TIDKLNNVDISLAI
-503 VKREEEGTLIVVFRM
+503 VKREEEGSLIVVFRM
-518 LDCEFKTIQ
+518 LDCEFKSIQ

-553 KKPINTIFEANNNLI
+553 KKPINKIFETNNNLI
-568 ESKGKYK
+568 ENKGKYN

-585 VKQNCYRLIK
+585 VKQNCYRLIR
-595 LLNNVEYVSRIDNG
+595 LLSNVEYVSRIDNG

-616 KCDIVKLLENI
+616 KCDIVKVVENI
-627 VKISRAYTDKKG
+627 VKISKTYTDKKG
-639 IDISFKSDVNKKI
+639 IDISFKSEVNKKI
-652 LVLDTDKV
+652 LSLDIDKV
-660 EKIILSILSN
+660 EKIILNILSN
-670 AIKFTDTGGKIDIN
+670 AIKFTDTGGRIDIN
-684 LYIENEQVC
+684 LYMENEQVC

-708 EIIFENF
+708 EVIFENF

-742 NNIKIDVESE
+742 NNIKINVESE

-758 FKIILPNN
+758 FIITLPNN
-766 ILSKNIK
+766 IVSKNIK
-773 LQDKFTQ
+773 LQDKFAQ
-780 NEKIEIEFSDIYL
+780 DEKIDIEFSDIYL

>member
-1 MKKRMVIDIMN
+1 MN
-12 LYEYKEIL
+12 LYKYKEIL

-34 SLILYTLNQRK
+34 SLILYTLNKRK
-45 VMLLEFAIYIGELFI
+45 VMILENLIYIGEFFI
-60 YLYLNRYIIIGNI
+60 YLYLNSYIIIGNI

-82 KFIIILTIKEKLKIN
+82 KFVIILTLKEKLKIN

-102 FILILGLLYIWNIK
+102 IILILGLLYVCNIK

-123 NIILNIILLKY
+123 NIILNIIILKC
-134 SIIDCIKVFNKELL
+134 SIIDCIKLSNKELL
-148 DNKHDLNEKKL
+148 DNRHDLNQKKS

-188 IGKSIEESDIPIF
+188 ISKSIEESDIPIF
-201 ILDINKEFIYS
+201 ILDINKKFIYS
-212 NESFNQQMEDYK
+212 NEAFNMLIQDYK
-224 EDRIDIS
+224 NKENRIDIS

-239 KYKNLIDEIKKVAT
+239 KYKNLMDEIKKIAT
-253 ESRGSLNI
+253 EARGNLNI

-268 YRLGCTTDT
+268 YRLECITDI
-277 IDERPVIICILKDIT
+277 IDERPVIVCILKDIT

-312 DVLNEGVIIHDDK
+312 DVLNEGVIIHDNK

-338 DINISEKEIY
+338 DINIGKKEIF
-348 IEDIKNTVS
+348 IEDIKNIVS
-357 KKFKER
+357 KKFREK

-368 QLVISE
+368 QLVISR

-388 RIVELVTTNIKLNEE
+388 RIVELVTTNIKLNDE

-441 VIVNPTTNKHIYR
+441 VIVNPTTKKHIYR
-454 NEASIRMLKTIGLDK
+454 NEASIRMLKTIGLEK

-474 KTYLKEENYGEFRRF
+474 KTYLKEENYGNFRRF
-489 TVDKLNNIDISIAI
+489 TIDKLNNVDISLAI
-503 VKREEEGTLIVVFRM
+503 VKREEEGSLIVVFRM
-518 LDCEFKTIQ
+518 LDCEFKSIQ

-553 KKPINTIFEANNNLI
+553 KKPINKIFETNNNLI
-568 ESKGKYK
+568 ENKGKYN

-585 VKQNCYRLIK
+585 VKQNCYRLIR
-595 LLNNVEYVSRIDNG
+595 LLSNVEYVSRIDNG

-616 KCDIVKLLENI
+616 KCDIVKLVENI
-627 VKISRAYTDKKG
+627 VKISKTYTDKKG
-639 IDISFKSDVNKKI
+639 IDISFKSEVNKKI
-652 LVLDTDKV
+652 LSLDIDKV
-660 EKIILSILSN
+660 EKIILNILSN

-684 LYIENEQVC
+684 LYMQNEQVC

-708 EIIFENF
+708 EVIFENF

-742 NNIKIDVESE
+742 NNIKINVESE

-758 FKIILPNN
+758 FIITLPNN
-766 ILSKNIK
+766 IVSKNIK
-773 LQDKFTQ
+773 LQDKFAQ
-780 NEKIEIEFSDIYL
+780 DEKIDIEFSDIYL

>member
-1 MKKRMVIDIMN
+1 MN
-12 LYEYKEIL
+12 LYKYKEIL

-34 SLILYTLNQRK
+34 SLILYTLNKRK
-45 VMLLEFAIYIGELFI
+45 VMILENLIYIGEFFI
-60 YLYLNRYIIIGNI
+60 YLYLNSYIIIGNI

-82 KFIIILTIKEKLKIN
+82 KFVIILTLKEKLKIN

-102 FILILGLLYIWNIK
+102 FILILGLLYVCNIK

-123 NIILNIILLKY
+123 NIILNIIILKC
-134 SIIDCIKVFNKELL
+134 SIIDCIKLFNKELL
-148 DNKHDLNEKKL
+148 DNRHDLNQKKS

-188 IGKSIEESDIPIF
+188 ISKSIEESDIPIF
-201 ILDINKEFIYS
+201 ILDINKKFIYS
-212 NESFNQQMEDYK
+212 NEAFNMLIQDYK
-224 EDRIDIS
+224 NKENRIDIS

-239 KYKNLIDEIKKVAT
+239 KYKNLMDEIKKIVT
-253 ESRGSLNI
+253 EARGNLNI

-268 YRLGCTTDT
+268 YRLECITDI
-277 IDERPVIICILKDIT
+277 IDERLVIVCILKDIT

-312 DVLNEGVIIHDDK
+312 DVLNEGVIIHDNK

-338 DINISEKEIY
+338 DINISKKEIF
-348 IEDIKNTVS
+348 IEDIKNIVS
-357 KKFKER
+357 KKFREK

-368 QLVISE
+368 QLVISR

-388 RIVELVTTNIKLNEE
+388 RIVELVTTNIKLNAE

-441 VIVNPTTNKHIYR
+441 VIVNPTTKKHIYR
-454 NEASIRMLKTIGLDK
+454 NEASIRMLKTIGLEK

-474 KTYLKEENYGEFRRF
+474 KTYLKEENYGNFRRF
-489 TVDKLNNIDISIAI
+489 TIDKLNNVDISLAI
-503 VKREEEGTLIVVFRM
+503 VKREEEGSLIVVFRM
-518 LDCEFKTIQ
+518 LDCEFKSIQ
-527 LEKELNR
+527 LVKELNR

-553 KKPINTIFEANNNLI
+553 KKPINKIFETNNNLI
-568 ESKGKYK
+568 ENKGKYN

-585 VKQNCYRLIK
+585 VKQNCYRLIR
-595 LLNNVEYVSRIDNG
+595 LLNNIEYVSRIDNG

-627 VKISRAYTDKKG
+627 VKISKTYTDKKG

-652 LVLDTDKV
+652 LSLDIDKV
-660 EKIILSILSN
+660 EKIILNILSN
-670 AIKFTDTGGKIDIN
+670 AIKFTDTGGRIDIN
-684 LYIENEQVC
+684 LYMENEQVC

-708 EIIFENF
+708 EVIFENF

-742 NNIKIDVESE
+742 NNIKINVESE

-758 FKIILPNN
+758 FIITLPNN
-766 ILSKNIK
+766 IVSKNIK
-773 LQDKFTQ
+773 LQDKFAQ
-780 NEKIEIEFSDIYL
+780 DEKIDIEFSDIYL

>member
-1 MKKRMVIDIMN
+1 MN
-12 LYEYKEIL
+12 LYKYKEIL

-34 SLILYTLNQRK
+34 SLILYTLNKRK
-45 VMLLEFAIYIGELFI
+45 VMILENLIYIGEFFI
-60 YLYLNRYIIIGNI
+60 YLYLNSYIIIGNI
-73 NLISMILIL
+73 NLISVILIL
-82 KFIIILTIKEKLKIN
+82 KFVIILTLKEKLKIN

-102 FILILGLLYIWNIK
+102 FILILGLLYVCNIK

-123 NIILNIILLKY
+123 NIILNIIILKC
-134 SIIDCIKVFNKELL
+134 SIIDCIKLFNKELL
-148 DNKHDLNEKKL
+148 DNRHDLNQKKS

-188 IGKSIEESDIPIF
+188 ISKSIEESDIPIF
-201 ILDINKEFIYS
+201 ILDINKKFIYS
-212 NESFNQQMEDYK
+212 NEAFNMLIQDYK
-224 EDRIDIS
+224 NKENRIDIS

-239 KYKNLIDEIKKVAT
+239 KYKNLMDEIKKIVT
-253 ESRGSLNI
+253 EARGNLNI

-268 YRLGCTTDT
+268 YRLECITDI
-277 IDERPVIICILKDIT
+277 IDERLVIVCILKDIT

-312 DVLNEGVIIHDDK
+312 DVLNEGVIIHDNK

-338 DINISEKEIY
+338 DINISKKEIF
-348 IEDIKNTVS
+348 IEDIKNIVS
-357 KKFKER
+357 KKFREK

-368 QLVISE
+368 QLVISR

-388 RIVELVTTNIKLNEE
+388 RIVELVTTNIKLNAE

-441 VIVNPTTNKHIYR
+441 VIVNPTTKKHIYR
-454 NEASIRMLKTIGLDK
+454 NEASIRMLKTIGLEK

-474 KTYLKEENYGEFRRF
+474 KTYLKEENYGNFRRF
-489 TVDKLNNIDISIAI
+489 TIDKLNNVDISLAI
-503 VKREEEGTLIVVFRM
+503 VKREEEGSLIVVFRM
-518 LDCEFKTIQ
+518 LDCEFKSIQ

-553 KKPINTIFEANNNLI
+553 KKPINKIFETNNNLI
-568 ESKGKYK
+568 ENKGKYN

-585 VKQNCYRLIK
+585 VKQNCYRLIR
-595 LLNNVEYVSRIDNG
+595 LLSNVEYVSRIDNG

-627 VKISRAYTDKKG
+627 VKISKTYTDKKG
-639 IDISFKSDVNKKI
+639 IDISFKSEVNKKI
-652 LVLDTDKV
+652 LSLDIDKV
-660 EKIILSILSN
+660 EKIILNILSN
-670 AIKFTDTGGKIDIN
+670 AIKFTDTDGRIDIN
-684 LYIENEQVC
+684 LYMENEQVC

-708 EIIFENF
+708 EVIFENF

-742 NNIKIDVESE
+742 NNIKINVESE

-758 FKIILPNN
+758 FIITLPNN
-766 ILSKNIK
+766 IVSKNIK
-773 LQDKFTQ
+773 LQDKFAQ
-780 NEKIEIEFSDIYL
+780 DEKIDIEFSDIYL

>member
-1 MKKRMVIDIMN
+1 MN
-12 LYEYKEIL
+12 LYKYKEIL

-34 SLILYTLNQRK
+34 SLILYTLNKRK
-45 VMLLEFAIYIGELFI
+45 VMILENLIYIGEFFI
-60 YLYLNRYIIIGNI
+60 YLYLNSYIIIGNI
-73 NLISMILIL
+73 NLISVILIL
-82 KFIIILTIKEKLKIN
+82 KFVIILTLKEKLKIN

-102 FILILGLLYIWNIK
+102 FILILGLLYVCNIK

-123 NIILNIILLKY
+123 NIILNIIILKC
-134 SIIDCIKVFNKELL
+134 SIIDCIKLFNKELL
-148 DNKHDLNEKKL
+148 DNRHDLNQKKS

-188 IGKSIEESDIPIF
+188 ISKSIEESDIPIF
-201 ILDINKEFIYS
+201 ILDINKKFIYS
-212 NESFNQQMEDYK
+212 NEAFNMLIQDYK
-224 EDRIDIS
+224 NKENRIDIS

-239 KYKNLIDEIKKVAT
+239 KYKNLMDEIKKIAT
-253 ESRGSLNI
+253 EARGNLNI

-268 YRLGCTTDT
+268 YRLECITDI
-277 IDERPVIICILKDIT
+277 IDERPVIVCILKDIT

-312 DVLNEGVIIHDDK
+312 DVLNEGVIIHDNK

-338 DINISEKEIY
+338 DINIGKKEIF
-348 IEDIKNTVS
+348 IEDIKNIVS
-357 KKFKER
+357 KKFREK

-368 QLVISE
+368 QLVISR

-388 RIVELVTTNIKLNEE
+388 RIVELVTTNIKLNDE

-441 VIVNPTTNKHIYR
+441 VIVNPTTKKHIYR
-454 NEASIRMLKTIGLDK
+454 NEASIRMLKTIGLEK

-474 KTYLKEENYGEFRRF
+474 KTYLKEENYGNFRRF
-489 TVDKLNNIDISIAI
+489 TIDKLNNVDISLAI
-503 VKREEEGTLIVVFRM
+503 VKREEEGSLIVVFRM
-518 LDCEFKTIQ
+518 LDCEFKSIQ

-553 KKPINTIFEANNNLI
+553 KKPINKIFETNNNLI
-568 ESKGKYK
+568 ENKGKYN

-585 VKQNCYRLIK
+585 VKQNCYRLIR
-595 LLNNVEYVSRIDNG
+595 LLSNVEYVSRIDNG

-627 VKISRAYTDKKG
+627 VKISKTYTDKKG
-639 IDISFKSDVNKKI
+639 IDISFKSEVNKKI
-652 LVLDTDKV
+652 LSLDIDKV
-660 EKIILSILSN
+660 EKIILNILSN

-684 LYIENEQVC
+684 LYMQNEQVC

-708 EIIFENF
+708 EVIFENF

-742 NNIKIDVESE
+742 NNIKINVESE

-758 FKIILPNN
+758 FIITLPNN
-766 ILSKNIK
+766 IVSKNIK
-773 LQDKFTQ
+773 LQDKFAQ
-780 NEKIEIEFSDIYL
+780 DEKIDIEFSDIYL